1 MSDKLAVIQTKETL
15 EELDKL
21 EAGVNDLIQSFTKL
35 NTAVDQTNT
44 KLNRGTP
51 KETIEGI
58 KDLDGYSKE
67 YLRTLKDMAT
77 IEQKTQQIRL
87 TNAKLTTEQAR
98 TAKELANQQNAEARA
113 KKQALS
119 LQEKQNKILS
129 ESQSYYKRFASEV
142 LDAKNKVKELA
153 VQMRFL
159 EQDFKEG
166 KIGVS
171 DYEKQLSKLSKEFT
185 EAKLKAIGLDSALK
199 DIDRSAGDH
208 QRNVGNYQSALNGMG
223 SGFGGMMSR
232 AGSIAGGIIMA
243 DGARMLGDIAA
254 QSYETIQQLNAVNY
268 AMKEVFQTEEEVGYQ
283 KEFLSSAAE
292 KYGLEIISLTDSYT
306 KFSAA
311 AKNTS
316 LEGEKAKEVFEAFA
330 GAGAKLG
337 LPAQQIE
344 GVYTALEQMV
354 SKGNIQAEELRG
366 QLGERL
372 PGAMKIFADAMG
384 VSTSELDDM
393 LKKGQVVAGD
403 VLPKVAEELKKVY
416 GLDTIDK
423 IDTLAGAQN
432 RLKNQWTE
440 FLDTLSTNKDF
451 INAIADVLEIA
462 KGLLEEFLDL
472 AINGGADGVS
482 IMGELKDVFEAVGDV
497 INALTGNLFEN
508 GKGWNFVHLLTNKVK
523 EGFVIISTVI
533 QLVVKSIEYF
543 ATSIKDAVFGTE
555 EAVKKLEDYGSIID
569 KIRDKLAALNK
580 ENEAILSG
588 DEKALENLKNQK
600 KLENELLEARQKGHK
615 YFIHNNFWRETAA
628 NGKFTGKRANE
639 YIYKDGELV
648 PRSSVKVVDPPKAGN
663 DKAKKKKKTPKGR
676 VKKEKT
682 QEQLD
687 KEAFDK
693 ARKDLDFEHNKLLE
707 KFRRQRVEAQNELTG
722 YDLLVKEIEI
732 DGQVIKEKDT
742 YYTKLLDLAKKYKQE
757 QREIEAQKSKD
768 LFDENESQQDK
779 MRQLNQALLE
789 KSQKEIEYIKLLGQ
803 ETAEYKKQMIM
814 NDKNISYKDKQYFLE
829 LLEYDTTIAVNK
841 REKEKLQLLKEQLEA
856 KRALLQKQGK
866 DLNEDEKVQL
876 AQTDLQITQLDTS
889 IMENEK
895 NKANKMFLRI
905 VEGLEPLK
913 NLVEQNLA
921 DLGLDAV
928 SKQFSDLYSK
938 ILQQGKDF
946 SMSFADYM
954 NMATALISDFAGKAI
969 TSSKE
974 RTIAELDEE
983 LERSKMITDTE
994 LGFIDKRLDALNGL
1008 SELTEEQ
1015 IAERNALED
1024 EAMVIKEQQMQKE
1037 KLIQAQKARAEQ
1049 KAQAQQALM
1058 NGALGATQS
1067 IAQLGVPAG
1076 LVPAGIALAFG
1087 ALQAGLIMSKNPV
1100 PQYFVGTK
1108 NAPQGWA
1115 WTDERGAE
1123 IHTDK
1128 HGNIKDLGSDKGAR
1142 LKYLEQGDR
1151 IYTASETRKILEN
1164 IKTPSLDDALLSHG
1178 VVKNIQVP
1186 MNINTPAI
1194 DYDKL
1199 ASKIGEQQDRVMRK
1213 YDKTSVFELNG
1224 YIYTQ
1229 KGGQI
1234 PVAVSRVKKT
1244 KNIVKIKGNE
1254 RD

>member
-1 MSDKLAVIQTKETL
+1 MSDKLAVIQAEETVKEL
-15 EELDKL
+15 EKL
-21 EAGVNDLIQSFTKL
+21 EKEVSDLIGVFDKL

-67 YLRTLKDMAT
+67 YMRTLKDMAA

-129 ESQSYYKRFASEV
+129 ESQSHYKRFAREV
-142 LDAKNKVKELA
+142 LDAKNKAKDLA
-153 VQMRFL
+153 AQMQLL
-159 EQDFKEG
+159 EHDFKNG
-166 KIGVS
+166 KIGAS
-171 DYEKQLSKLSKEFT
+171 AYEKQLSKLSKEFT
-185 EAKLKAIGLDSALK
+185 EAKLKAVGLDSALK
-199 DIDRSAGDH
+199 KIDKSVGDN

-243 DGARMLGDIAA
+243 DGARMLGDIAT
-254 QSYETIQQLNAVNY
+254 QSYETVQKLNAVNY

-292 KYGLEIISLTDSYT
+292 KYGLELISLTDSYT

-316 LEGEKAKEVFEAFA
+316 LEGEKAMEVFEAFA
-330 GAGAKLG
+330 GAGAKMG
-337 LPAQQIE
+337 LPAEQIE
-344 GVYTALEQMV
+344 GIYTALEQMV

-372 PGAMKIFADAMG
+372 PGAMKIFAKAMG
-384 VSTSELDDM
+384 ITESELDDM
-393 LKKGQVVAGD
+393 LKKGQVVSRE
-403 VLPKVAEELKKVY
+403 VLPKVAEELKNMY
-416 GLDTIDK
+416 GLDTLDRIE
-423 IDTLAGAQN
+423 TLAGAQN

-440 FLDTLSTNKDF
+440 FLSTLATNKDF
-451 INAIADVLEIA
+451 IGAIADVLEIA
-462 KGLLEEFLDL
+462 RGLLEEFLDL
-472 AINGGADGVS
+472 AITGGADGVS
-482 IMGELKDVFEAVGDV
+482 VMGELKDVFEAVGDV
-497 INALTGNLFEN
+497 LNALTGNLFDN
-508 GKGWNFVHLLTNKVK
+508 GKGWDLVNLVVNQVK
-523 EGFVIISTVI
+523 GNLVAISSVI
-533 QLVVKSIEYF
+533 QLVIKGIEYF
-543 ATSIKDAVFGTE
+543 VRSIKDAIFGTE
-555 EAVKKLEDYGSIID
+555 DAIKMLGDFGSIID
-569 KIRDKLAALNK
+569 STKEKLSSLNK
-580 ENEAILSG
+580 ENTAILSG
-588 DEKALENLKNQK
+588 DEKTLQNLKNQK

-648 PRSSVKVVDPPKAGN
+648 PRSSVKVVDPPKAN
-663 DKAKKKKKTPKGR
+663 KEKKKKKAKGR

-707 KFRRQRVEAQNELTG
+707 EFRRQRVEAQNELTG

-757 QREIEAQKSKD
+757 QREIESQKSKD

-789 KSQKEIEYIKLLGQ
+789 KNQKEIEYIKLLGQ

-856 KRALLQKQGK
+856 KRALLQEQGK

-969 TSSKE
+969 TSGKE

-983 LERSKMITDTE
+983 LERSKMITETE

-1024 EAMVIKEQQMQKE
+1024 EAMVIKEQQAQKE

-1142 LKYLEQGDR
+1142 LKFLEQGDR

-1164 IKTPSLDDALLSHG
+1164 IKTPALDDVLLSNG
-1178 VVKNIQVP
+1178 IVKNIQVP

-1199 ASKIGEQQDRVMRK
+1199 ATKIGEQQDRVMRK

-1224 YIYTQ
+1224 FIYTQ

-1234 PVAVSRVKKT
+1234 PVAVSRVKKN
-1244 KNIVKIKGNE
+1244 KNIIKIKGNE

>member
-1 MSDKLAVIQTKETL
+1 MSDKLAVIQAEETVKEL
-15 EELDKL
+15 EKL
-21 EAGVNDLIQSFTKL
+21 EKEVSDLIGVFDKL

-67 YLRTLKDMAT
+67 YMRTLKDMAA

-129 ESQSYYKRFASEV
+129 ESQSHYKRFAREV
-142 LDAKNKVKELA
+142 LDAKNKAKDLA
-153 VQMRFL
+153 AQMQLL
-159 EQDFKEG
+159 EHDFKNG
-166 KIGVS
+166 KIGAS
-171 DYEKQLSKLSKEFT
+171 AYEKQLSKLSKEFT
-185 EAKLKAIGLDSALK
+185 EAKLKAVGLDSALK
-199 DIDRSAGDH
+199 KIDKSVGDN

-243 DGARMLGDIAA
+243 DGARMLGDIAT
-254 QSYETIQQLNAVNY
+254 QSYETVQKLNAVNY

-292 KYGLEIISLTDSYT
+292 KYGLELISLTDSYT

-316 LEGEKAKEVFEAFA
+316 LEGEKAMEVFEAFA
-330 GAGAKLG
+330 GAGAKMG
-337 LPAQQIE
+337 LPAEQIE
-344 GVYTALEQMV
+344 GIYTALEQMV

-372 PGAMKIFADAMG
+372 PGAMKIFAKAMG
-384 VSTSELDDM
+384 ITESELDDM
-393 LKKGQVVAGD
+393 LKKGQVVSRE
-403 VLPKVAEELKKVY
+403 VLPKVAEELKNMY
-416 GLDTIDK
+416 GLDTLDRIE
-423 IDTLAGAQN
+423 TLAGAQN

-440 FLDTLSTNKDF
+440 FLSTLATNKDF
-451 INAIADVLEIA
+451 IGAIADVLEIA
-462 KGLLEEFLDL
+462 RGLLEEFLDL
-472 AINGGADGVS
+472 AITGGADGVS
-482 IMGELKDVFEAVGDV
+482 VMGELKDVFEAVGDV
-497 INALTGNLFEN
+497 LNALTGNLFDN
-508 GKGWNFVHLLTNKVK
+508 GKGWDLVNLVVNQVK
-523 EGFVIISTVI
+523 GNLVAISSVI
-533 QLVVKSIEYF
+533 QLVIKGIEYF
-543 ATSIKDAVFGTE
+543 VRSIKDAIFGTE
-555 EAVKKLEDYGSIID
+555 DAIKMLGDFGSIID
-569 KIRDKLAALNK
+569 STKEKLSSLNK
-580 ENEAILSG
+580 ENTAILSG
-588 DEKALENLKNQK
+588 DEKTLQNLKNQK

-648 PRSSVKVVDPPKAGN
+648 PRSSVKVVDPPKAN
-663 DKAKKKKKTPKGR
+663 KEKKKKKAKGR

-707 KFRRQRVEAQNELTG
+707 EFRRQRVEAQNELTG

-757 QREIEAQKSKD
+757 QREIESQKSKD

-789 KSQKEIEYIKLLGQ
+789 KNQKEIEYIKLLGQ

-856 KRALLQKQGK
+856 KRALLQEQGK

-969 TSSKE
+969 TSGKE

-983 LERSKMITDTE
+983 LERSKMITETE

-1024 EAMVIKEQQMQKE
+1024 EAMVIKEQQAQKE

-1049 KAQAQQALM
+1049 RAQAQQALM

-1142 LKYLEQGDR
+1142 LKFLEQGDR

-1164 IKTPSLDDALLSHG
+1164 IKTPALDDVLLSNG
-1178 VVKNIQVP
+1178 IVKNIQVP

-1199 ASKIGEQQDRVMRK
+1199 ATKIGEQQDRVMRK

-1244 KNIVKIKGNE
+1244 KNIIKIKGNE

>member
-1 MSDKLAVIQTKETL
+1 MSDKLAVIQAEETVKEL
-15 EELDKL
+15 EKL
-21 EAGVNDLIQSFTKL
+21 ETGVTKLIESFSKL

-119 LQEKQNKILS
+119 LQEKQNKVLS
-129 ESQSYYKRFASEV
+129 ESQSHYKRFASEV
-142 LDAKNKVKELA
+142 LDAKNKAKDLA
-153 VQMRFL
+153 AQMQLL
-159 EQDFKEG
+159 EHDFKDG

-171 DYEKQLSKLSKEFT
+171 AYEKELSKLSKEFT
-185 EAKLKAIGLDSALK
+185 EAKLKAVGLDSALK
-199 DIDRSAGDH
+199 KIDKSVGDN

-243 DGARMLGDIAA
+243 DGARMLGDIAT
-254 QSYETIQQLNAVNY
+254 QSYETVQKLNAVNY

-292 KYGLEIISLTDSYT
+292 KYGLELISLTDSYT

-337 LPAQQIE
+337 LPAEQIE

-393 LKKGQVVAGD
+393 LKKGQVVAGE

-416 GLDTIDK
+416 GLDAVDR

-472 AINGGADGVS
+472 AITGGADGVS

-497 INALTGNLFEN
+497 INALTGNLFDN
-508 GKGWNFVHLLTNKVK
+508 GKGWDLVNLVVNQVKTNLVA
-523 EGFVIISTVI
+523 ISTVI
-533 QLVVKSIEYF
+533 KLVIKGIEYF
-543 ATSIKDAVFGTE
+543 VKSIKDAILGTE
-555 EAVKKLEDYGSIID
+555 DAIKMLGDFGSIID
-569 KIRDKLAALNK
+569 STKEKLSSLNK
-580 ENEAILSG
+580 ENAAILSG
-588 DEKALENLKNQK
+588 DEKALRNLKNQK
-600 KLENELLEARQKGHK
+600 ELENKLIEARKKGQK
-615 YFIHNNFWRETAA
+615 YFVHNNFWRETAA
-628 NGKFTGKRANE
+628 NGKFTNKRANE
-639 YIYKDGELV
+639 YTYVDGELV
-648 PRSSVKVVDPPKAGN
+648 PRSSVKVVDPPKAN
-663 DKAKKKKKTPKGR
+663 KEKKKTPKGR

-707 KFRRQRVEAQNELTG
+707 EYRRQRVEAQNELTG

-789 KSQKEIEYIKLLGQ
+789 KNQKEIEYIKLLGQ

-856 KRALLQKQGK
+856 KRALLQEQGK

-895 NKANKMFLRI
+895 NKANKMFMRI

-954 NMATALISDFAGKAI
+954 NTATALISDFAGKAI
-969 TSSKE
+969 SSGKE

-1037 KLIQAQKARAEQ
+1037 KLIQSQKARAEQ
-1049 KAQAQQALM
+1049 RAQAQQALM

-1164 IKTPSLDDALLSHG
+1164 IKTPSLDEALLSHG

-1199 ASKIGEQQDRVMRK
+1199 ATKIGEQQDRVMRK

-1234 PVAVSRVKKT
+1234 PVAVSRVKKN
-1244 KNIVKIKGNE
+1244 KNIIKIKGNE

>member
-1 MSDKLAVIQTKETL
+1 MSDKLAVIQAEETVKEL
-15 EELDKL
+15 EKL
-21 EAGVNDLIQSFTKL
+21 EKEVSDLIGVFDKL

-67 YLRTLKDMAT
+67 YMRTLKDMAT

-87 TNAKLTTEQAR
+87 TNARITTEQVR

-129 ESQSYYKRFASEV
+129 ESQSHYKRFASEV
-142 LDAKNKVKELA
+142 LDAKNKAKDLA
-153 VQMRFL
+153 AQMQFL
-159 EQDFKEG
+159 EQDFKDG

-171 DYEKQLSKLSKEFT
+171 AYEKELSKLSKEFT
-185 EAKLKAIGLDSALK
+185 EAKLKAVGLDSALK
-199 DIDRSAGDH
+199 KIDKSVGDN

-254 QSYETIQQLNAVNY
+254 QSYETVQKLNAVNY

-292 KYGLEIISLTDSYT
+292 KYGLELISLTDSYT

-337 LPAQQIE
+337 LPAEQIE

-416 GLDTIDK
+416 GLDAVDR

-440 FLDTLSTNKDF
+440 FLDTLATNKDF
-451 INAIADVLEIA
+451 INAISDVLEIA

-472 AINGGADGVS
+472 AITGGTDGVS
-482 IMGELKDVFEAVGDV
+482 VMGELKDVFEAVGDV
-497 INALTGNLFEN
+497 INALTGNLFDN
-508 GKGWNFVHLLTNKVK
+508 GKGWDLVNLVVNQVKTNLVA
-523 EGFVIISTVI
+523 ISTVI
-533 QLVVKSIEYF
+533 KLVIKGIEYF
-543 ATSIKDAVFGTE
+543 VKSIKDAILGTE
-555 EAVKKLEDYGSIID
+555 DAIKMLGDFGSIID
-569 KIRDKLAALNK
+569 STKEKLSSLNK
-580 ENEAILSG
+580 ENTAILSG
-588 DEKALENLKNQK
+588 DEKALQNLKNQK
-600 KLENELLEARQKGHK
+600 ELENKLIEARKKGQK
-615 YFIHNNFWRETAA
+615 YFVHNNFWRETAA
-628 NGKFTGKRANE
+628 NGKFTNKRANE
-639 YIYKDGELV
+639 YTYVDGELV
-648 PRSSVKVVDPPKAGN
+648 PRSSVKIVNPPKAG
-663 DKAKKKKKTPKGR
+663 KEQKKKKTPKGR

-707 KFRRQRVEAQNELTG
+707 EYRRQRVQAQNELTG

-732 DGQVIKEKDT
+732 DSLVIKEKDT
-742 YYTKLLDLAKKYKQE
+742 YYTKLIDLAKKYKQE
-757 QREIEAQKSKD
+757 QREIESQKSKD

-789 KSQKEIEYIKLLGQ
+789 KNQKEIEYIKLLGQ

-814 NDKNISYKDKQYFLE
+814 TDKSISYKDKQYFLE
-829 LLEYDTTIAVNK
+829 LLEYDTTIEINK
-841 REKEKLQLLKEQLEA
+841 REKEKLLLLKQQLEA
-856 KRALLQKQGK
+856 KRAILQEQGK

-938 ILQQGKDF
+938 ILEQGKDF

-954 NMATALISDFAGKAI
+954 KTATALISDFAGKAI
-969 TSSKE
+969 SSGKE

-1024 EAMVIKEQQMQKE
+1024 EAMVIKEQQAQKE
-1037 KLIQAQKARAEQ
+1037 KMIQAQKARAEQ
-1049 KAQAQQALM
+1049 RAQAQQALM

-1142 LKYLEQGDR
+1142 LKFLEQGDR

-1164 IKTPSLDDALLSHG
+1164 IKTPALDEVLLSNG
-1178 VVKNIQVP
+1178 IVKNIQVP
-1186 MNINTPAI
+1186 MNVNTPAI

-1199 ASKIGEQQDRVMRK
+1199 ATKIGEQQDRVMRK

-1224 YIYTQ
+1224 FIYTQ

-1234 PVAVSRVKKT
+1234 PVVVSRVKKT

>member
-35 NTAVDQTNT
+35 NTAVDQTNA

-67 YLRTLKDMAT
+67 YMRTLKDMVT

-87 TNAKLTTEQAR
+87 TNARITTEQAR

-113 KKQALS
+113 KKQVLS
-119 LQEKQNKILS
+119 LQEKQKKIMS
-129 ESQSYYKRFASEV
+129 ESIDPYKRFTKQV
-142 LDAKNKVKELA
+142 LDAKNKAKDLAALMEL
-153 VQMRFL
+153 L
-159 EQDFKEG
+159 EQDFKNG

-171 DYEKQLSKLSKEFT
+171 AYEKQLSKLSKEFT
-185 EAKLKAIGLDSALK
+185 EAKLKAVGLDSALK
-199 DIDRSAGDH
+199 KIDKSVGDN

-232 AGSIAGGIIMA
+232 AGSIAGGILMA
-243 DGARMLGDIAA
+243 DGARMLGDIAT
-254 QSYETIQQLNAVNY
+254 QSYETVQKLNAVNY

-292 KYGLEIISLTDSYT
+292 KYGLELISLTDSYT

-337 LPAQQIE
+337 LPAEQIE

-472 AINGGADGVS
+472 AVTGGADGVS
-482 IMGELKDVFEAVGDV
+482 VMGELKDVFEAVGDV
-497 INALTGNLFEN
+497 LNALTGNLFDN
-508 GKGWNFVHLLTNKVK
+508 GKGWDLVNLVVNQVKTNLVA
-523 EGFVIISTVI
+523 ISTVI
-533 QLVVKSIEYF
+533 KLVIKGIEYF
-543 ATSIKDAVFGTE
+543 VKSIKDAIFGTE
-555 EAVKKLEDYGSIID
+555 DAIKMLGDFGSIID
-569 KIRDKLAALNK
+569 STKEKLSSLNK
-580 ENEAILSG
+580 ENAAILSG

-600 KLENELLEARQKGHK
+600 ELENKLIEARKKGQK
-615 YFIHNNFWRETAA
+615 YFVHNNFWRETAA

-639 YIYKDGELV
+639 YTYVDGELV
-648 PRSSVKVVDPPKAGN
+648 PRNSVKVVAPPKAG
-663 DKAKKKKKTPKGR
+663 KEQKKKKTPKGR

-707 KFRRQRVEAQNELTG
+707 EFRRQRVEAQNELTG

-757 QREIEAQKSKD
+757 QREIESQKSKD

-789 KSQKEIEYIKLLGQ
+789 KNQKEIEYIKLLGQ

-856 KRALLQKQGK
+856 KRAILQEQGK

-876 AQTDLQITQLDTS
+876 AQTDLQIIQLDTS

-969 TSSKE
+969 SSGKE

-1037 KLIQAQKARAEQ
+1037 KLIQSQKARAEQ
-1049 KAQAQQALM
+1049 RAQAQQALM

-1076 LVPAGIALAFG
+1076 LIPAGIALAFG

-1142 LKYLEQGDR
+1142 LKFLEQGDR

-1164 IKTPSLDDALLSHG
+1164 IKTPALDEVLLSNG

-1199 ASKIGEQQDRVMRK
+1199 ATKIGEQQDRVMRK

-1234 PVAVSRVKKT
+1234 PVAVSRVKKN
-1244 KNIVKIKGNE
+1244 KNIIKIKGNE

>member
-21 EAGVNDLIQSFTKL
+21 EAGVTKLIESFGKL
-35 NTAVDQTNT
+35 NTAVDQTNA

-67 YLRTLKDMAT
+67 YMRTLKDMAT

-87 TNAKLTTEQAR
+87 TNARITTEQAR

-119 LQEKQNKILS
+119 LQEKQKKILS
-129 ESQSYYKRFASEV
+129 ESIDPYKKFTKQV
-142 LDAKNKVKELA
+142 LDAKNKAKDLAALMEL
-153 VQMRFL
+153 L
-159 EQDFKEG
+159 EQDFKNG

-171 DYEKQLSKLSKEFT
+171 AYEKELSKLSKEFT
-185 EAKLKAIGLDSALK
+185 EAKLKAVGLDSALK
-199 DIDRSAGDH
+199 KIDKSVGDN

-243 DGARMLGDIAA
+243 DGARMLGDIAT
-254 QSYETIQQLNAVNY
+254 QSYETIQQLNSVNY

-292 KYGLEIISLTDSYT
+292 KYGLELISLTDSYT

-337 LPAQQIE
+337 LPAEQIE

-416 GLDTIDK
+416 GLDAVDR

-451 INAIADVLEIA
+451 INAISDVLEIA

-472 AINGGADGVS
+472 AITGGADGVS

-497 INALTGNLFEN
+497 LNALTGNLFDN
-508 GKGWNFVHLLTNKVK
+508 GKGWDLVNLVVNQVK
-523 EGFVIISTVI
+523 GNLVAISTVI
-533 QLVVKSIEYF
+533 KLVIKGIEYF
-543 ATSIKDAVFGTE
+543 VKSIKDAIFGTE
-555 EAVKKLEDYGSIID
+555 DAIKMLGDFGSIID
-569 KIRDKLAALNK
+569 STKEKLSSLHK
-580 ENEAILSG
+580 ENTAILSG
-588 DEKALENLKNQK
+588 DEKALQNLKNQK
-600 KLENELLEARQKGHK
+600 KLENELIEARQKGHK

-648 PRSSVKVVDPPKAGN
+648 PRSSVKVVDPPKAG
-663 DKAKKKKKTPKGR
+663 KEQKKKKTPKGR

-707 KFRRQRVEAQNELTG
+707 EFRRQRVEAQNELTG

-757 QREIEAQKSKD
+757 QREIESQKSKD

-789 KSQKEIEYIKLLGQ
+789 KNQKEIEYIKLLGQ

-841 REKEKLQLLKEQLEA
+841 REKEKLQLLKEHLEA
-856 KRALLQKQGK
+856 KRALLQEQGK

-954 NMATALISDFAGKAI
+954 NTATALISDFAGKAI
-969 TSSKE
+969 TSGKE

-983 LERSKMITDTE
+983 LERSKMITETE

-1024 EAMVIKEQQMQKE
+1024 EAMVIKEQQAQKE
-1037 KLIQAQKARAEQ
+1037 KMIQAQKARAEQ

-1142 LKYLEQGDR
+1142 LKFLEQGDR

-1164 IKTPSLDDALLSHG
+1164 IKTPALDEVLLSNG
-1178 VVKNIQVP
+1178 IVKNIQVP

-1199 ASKIGEQQDRVMRK
+1199 ATKIGEQQDRVMRK

-1224 YIYTQ
+1224 FIYTQ

>member
-1 MSDKLAVIQTKETL
+1 MSDKLAVIQAEETVK
-15 EELDKL
+15 ELDKL

-67 YLRTLKDMAT
+67 YMRTLKDMAT

-87 TNAKLTTEQAR
+87 TNARITTEQVRA
-98 TAKELANQQNAEARA
+98 AKELANQQNAEARA

-129 ESQSYYKRFASEV
+129 ESQSHYKRFAREV
-142 LDAKNKVKELA
+142 LDAKNKAKDLA
-153 VQMRFL
+153 AQMQLL
-159 EQDFKEG
+159 EHDFKDG

-171 DYEKQLSKLSKEFT
+171 AYEKELSKLSKEFT
-185 EAKLKAIGLDSALK
+185 EAKLKAVGLDSALK
-199 DIDRSAGDH
+199 KIDKSVGDN

-243 DGARMLGDIAA
+243 DGARMLGDIAT
-254 QSYETIQQLNAVNY
+254 QSYETIQKLNAVNY

-292 KYGLEIISLTDSYT
+292 KYGLELISLTDSYT

-337 LPAQQIE
+337 LPAEQIE

-472 AINGGADGVS
+472 AVTGGADGVS
-482 IMGELKDVFEAVGDV
+482 VMGELKDVFEAVGDV
-497 INALTGNLFEN
+497 INALTGNLFDN
-508 GKGWNFVHLLTNKVK
+508 GKGWNLVNLVVNQVK
-523 EGFVIISTVI
+523 GNLVAISTI
-533 QLVVKSIEYF
+533 IKLVVKGIEYF
-543 ATSIKDAVFGTE
+543 VKSIKDAILGTE
-555 EAVKKLEDYGSIID
+555 DAIKMLGDFGSIIGST
-569 KIRDKLAALNK
+569 KEKLSSLNK
-580 ENEAILSG
+580 ENAAILSG
-588 DEKALENLKNQK
+588 DEKALQNLKNQK
-600 KLENELLEARQKGHK
+600 ELENKLIEARKKGQR
-615 YFIHNNFWRETAA
+615 YFVHNNIWRDADALGMST
-628 NGKFTGKRANE
+628 NKRANE
-639 YIYKDGELV
+639 YAYINGELV
-648 PRSSVKVVDPPKAGN
+648 PRSSVKIVEPPKAG
-663 DKAKKKKKTPKGR
+663 KEQKKKKTPKGR

-707 KFRRQRVEAQNELTG
+707 EFRRQRVEAQNELTG

-789 KSQKEIEYIKLLGQ
+789 KNQKEIEYIKLLGQ

-856 KRALLQKQGK
+856 KRALLQEQGK

-954 NMATALISDFAGKAI
+954 NTATALISDFAGKAI
-969 TSSKE
+969 TSGKE

-1037 KLIQAQKARAEQ
+1037 KLIQSQKARAEQ
-1049 KAQAQQALM
+1049 RAQAQQALM

-1108 NAPQGWA
+1108 NAPRGWA

-1164 IKTPSLDDALLSHG
+1164 IKTPALDDVLLSNG
-1178 VVKNIQVP
+1178 IVKNIQVP

>member
-1 MSDKLAVIQTKETL
+1 MSDELAILQKDVNVEALKAIGDEVSKLV
-15 EELDKL
+15 
-21 EAGVNDLIQSFTKL
+21 GSFNKL
-35 NTAVDQTNT
+35 NTAVDQTNA

-51 KETIEGI
+51 KETLSGI

-67 YLRTLKDMAT
+67 YMRTLKELTT

-87 TNAKLTTEQAR
+87 TNAKITTEQAR

-113 KKQALS
+113 KKQMLS
-119 LQEKQNKILS
+119 LQEKQNKAMS
-129 ESQSYYKRFASEV
+129 EIIDPYKKFTKEV
-142 LDAKNKVKELA
+142 LDAKHKTKQLA
-153 VQMRFL
+153 VLMRFL
-159 EQDFKEG
+159 EEDFKNG

-171 DYEKQLSKLSKEFT
+171 AYEKQLSKLSKEFT

-199 DIDRSAGDH
+199 DIDKSVGDN

-243 DGARMLGDIAA
+243 DGARMLGDIAT
-254 QSYETIQQLNAVNY
+254 QSYETVQKLNAVNY

-292 KYGLEIISLTDSYT
+292 KYGLELISLTDSYT

-337 LPAQQIE
+337 LPAEQIE

-416 GLDTIDK
+416 GLDAVDR

-440 FLDTLSTNKDF
+440 FLDTLATNKDF
-451 INAIADVLEIA
+451 INAISDVLEIA

-472 AINGGADGVS
+472 AITGGTDGVS
-482 IMGELKDVFEAVGDV
+482 VMGELKDVFEAVGDV
-497 INALTGNLFEN
+497 LNALTGNLFDN
-508 GKGWNFVHLLTNKVK
+508 GKGWDLVNLVVNQVKTNLVA
-523 EGFVIISTVI
+523 ISTVI
-533 QLVVKSIEYF
+533 KLVIKGIEYF
-543 ATSIKDAVFGTE
+543 VKSIKDAIFGTE
-555 EAVKKLEDYGSIID
+555 DAIKMLGDFGSIID
-569 KIRDKLAALNK
+569 STKEKLSSLNK
-580 ENEAILSG
+580 ENAAILSG
-588 DEKALENLKNQK
+588 DEKALQNLKNQK
-600 KLENELLEARQKGHK
+600 ELENKLIEARKKGQK
-615 YFIHNNFWRETAA
+615 YFVHNNFWRETAA
-628 NGKFTGKRANE
+628 NGKFTNKRANE
-639 YIYKDGELV
+639 YTYVDGELV
-648 PRSSVKVVDPPKAGN
+648 PRSSVKVVAPPKAGDN
-663 DKAKKKKKTPKGR
+663 KAKKKTPKGR

-707 KFRRQRVEAQNELTG
+707 EYRRQRVEAQNELTG

-732 DGQVIKEKDT
+732 DGLVIKEKDT

-789 KSQKEIEYIKLLGQ
+789 KNQKEIEYIKLLGQ

-829 LLEYDTTIAVNK
+829 LLEYDITIAVNK

-856 KRALLQKQGK
+856 KRALLQEQGK

-969 TSSKE
+969 TSGKE

-1037 KLIQAQKARAEQ
+1037 KLIQVQKARAEQ
-1049 KAQAQQALM
+1049 RAQAQQALM

-1067 IAQLGVPAG
+1067 IAQLGVPFG

-1142 LKYLEQGDR
+1142 LKFLEQGDR

-1164 IKTPSLDDALLSHG
+1164 IKTPALDDVLLSNSI
-1178 VVKNIQVP
+1178 VKNIQVP

-1199 ASKIGEQQDRVMRK
+1199 ATKIGEQQDRVMRK

-1224 YIYTQ
+1224 FIYTQ

>member
-1 MSDKLAVIQTKETL
+1 MSDKLAVIQAEETVK
-15 EELDKL
+15 ELDKL
-21 EAGVNDLIQSFTKL
+21 EAGVTKLIESFSKL

-67 YLRTLKDMAT
+67 YMRTLKDMAT

-87 TNAKLTTEQAR
+87 TNARITTEQVRA
-98 TAKELANQQNAEARA
+98 AKELANQQNAEARA

-142 LDAKNKVKELA
+142 LDAKNKAKDLA

-171 DYEKQLSKLSKEFT
+171 DYEKTLSKLSKEFT

-199 DIDRSAGDH
+199 DIDRSVGDN
-208 QRNVGNYQSALNGMG
+208 QRNVGNYQSALEGVG
-223 SGFGGMMSR
+223 GGFGGMMSR

-243 DGARMLGDIAA
+243 DGVEMLGEIAN

-292 KYGLEIISLTDSYT
+292 KYGLELISLTDSYT

-337 LPAQQIE
+337 LPAEQIE

-416 GLDTIDK
+416 GLDAVDR

-462 KGLLEEFLDL
+462 RGLLEEFLDL
-472 AINGGADGVS
+472 AITGGADGVS
-482 IMGELKDVFEAVGDV
+482 VMGELKDVFEAVGDV
-497 INALTGNLFEN
+497 INALTGNLFDN
-508 GKGWNFVHLLTNKVK
+508 GKGWDLVNLVVNQVKTNLVA
-523 EGFVIISTVI
+523 ISTVI
-533 QLVVKSIEYF
+533 KLVIKGIEYF
-543 ATSIKDAVFGTE
+543 VKSIKDAIFGTE
-555 EAVKKLEDYGSIID
+555 DAIKMLGDFGSIID
-569 KIRDKLAALNK
+569 SAKEKLSSLHK
-580 ENEAILSG
+580 ENAAILSG
-588 DEKALENLKNQK
+588 DEKALQNLKNQK
-600 KLENELLEARQKGHK
+600 ELENKLIEARKKGQK
-615 YFIHNNFWRETAA
+615 YFVHNNFWRETAV
-628 NGKFTGKRANE
+628 NGKFTNKRANE
-639 YIYKDGELV
+639 YTYVDGELV
-648 PRSSVKVVDPPKAGN
+648 PRSSVKVVEPPKAN
-663 DKAKKKKKTPKGR
+663 KEKKKKKAKGR

-687 KEAFDK
+687 KKAFDK
-693 ARKDLDFEHNKLLE
+693 ARKDLDFEHNELLE
-707 KFRRQRVEAQNELTG
+707 EYRRQRVQAQNELTG

-732 DGQVIKEKDT
+732 DGLVIKEKDT

-757 QREIEAQKSKD
+757 QREIESQKSKD

-789 KSQKEIEYIKLLGQ
+789 KNQKEIEYIKLLGQ

-969 TSSKE
+969 SSGKE

-983 LERSKMITDTE
+983 LERSKMITETE

-1024 EAMVIKEQQMQKE
+1024 EAMVIKEQQAQKE
-1037 KLIQAQKARAEQ
+1037 KMIQAQKARAEQ
-1049 KAQAQQALM
+1049 RAQAQQALM

-1076 LVPAGIALAFG
+1076 LIPAGIALAFG

-1142 LKYLEQGDR
+1142 LKFLEQGDR

-1164 IKTPSLDDALLSHG
+1164 IKTPALDEVLLSNG
-1178 VVKNIQVP
+1178 IVKNIQVP

-1199 ASKIGEQQDRVMRK
+1199 ATKIGEQQDRVMRK

>member
-1 MSDKLAVIQTKETL
+1 MSDKLAVIQSQETL
-15 EELDKL
+15 EELGKL
-21 EAGVNDLIQSFTKL
+21 ETGVTKLIESFGKL

-67 YLRTLKDMAT
+67 YMRTLKDMAT

-87 TNAKLTTEQAR
+87 TNARITTEQVRA
-98 TAKELANQQNAEARA
+98 AKELANQQNAEARA

-119 LQEKQNKILS
+119 LQEKQNKVLS
-129 ESQSYYKRFASEV
+129 ESQSHYKRFAREV
-142 LDAKNKVKELA
+142 LDAKNKAKDLA
-153 VQMRFL
+153 AQMQLL
-159 EQDFKEG
+159 EHDFKNG
-166 KIGVS
+166 KIGAS
-171 DYEKQLSKLSKEFT
+171 AYEKELSKLSKEFT
-185 EAKLKAIGLDSALK
+185 EAKLKAVGLDSALK
-199 DIDRSAGDH
+199 KIDKSVGDN

-243 DGARMLGDIAA
+243 DGARMLGDIAT
-254 QSYETIQQLNAVNY
+254 QSYETVQKLNAVNY

-292 KYGLEIISLTDSYT
+292 KYGLELISLTDSYT

-316 LEGEKAKEVFEAFA
+316 LEGEKAMEVFEAFA
-330 GAGAKLG
+330 GAGAKMG
-337 LPAQQIE
+337 LPAEQIE
-344 GVYTALEQMV
+344 GIYTALEQMV

-372 PGAMKIFADAMG
+372 PGAMKIFAKAMG
-384 VSTSELDDM
+384 ITESELDDM
-393 LKKGQVVAGD
+393 LKKGQVVSRE
-403 VLPKVAEELKKVY
+403 VLPKVAEELKNMY
-416 GLDTIDK
+416 GLDTLDRIE
-423 IDTLAGAQN
+423 TLAGAQN

-440 FLDTLSTNKDF
+440 FLSTLATNKDF
-451 INAIADVLEIA
+451 IGAIADVLEIA
-462 KGLLEEFLDL
+462 RGLLEEFLDL

-482 IMGELKDVFEAVGDV
+482 VMGELKDVFEAVGDV
-497 INALTGNLFEN
+497 LNALTGNLFDN
-508 GKGWNFVHLLTNKVK
+508 GKGWDLVNLVVNQVK
-523 EGFVIISTVI
+523 GNLVAISTVI
-533 QLVVKSIEYF
+533 KLVIKGIEYF
-543 ATSIKDAVFGTE
+543 VKSIKDAIFGTE
-555 EAVKKLEDYGSIID
+555 DAIKMLGDFGSIID
-569 KIRDKLAALNK
+569 STKEKLSSLNK
-580 ENEAILSG
+580 ENAAILSG
-588 DEKALENLKNQK
+588 DEKTLQNLKNQK

-648 PRSSVKVVDPPKAGN
+648 PRSSVKVVDPPKAG
-663 DKAKKKKKTPKGR
+663 KEQKKKKTPKGR

-693 ARKDLDFEHNKLLE
+693 ARKDLDFEHNELLE

-732 DGQVIKEKDT
+732 DGLVIKEKDT

-789 KSQKEIEYIKLLGQ
+789 KNQKEIEYIKLLGQ

-856 KRALLQKQGK
+856 KRALLQEQGK

-969 TSSKE
+969 TSGKE

-983 LERSKMITDTE
+983 LERSKMITETE

-1037 KLIQAQKARAEQ
+1037 KMIQSQKARAEQ
-1049 KAQAQQALM
+1049 RAQAQQALM

-1076 LVPAGIALAFG
+1076 LIPAGIALAFG

-1142 LKYLEQGDR
+1142 LKFLEQGDR

-1164 IKTPSLDDALLSHG
+1164 IKTPALDDVLLSNG
-1178 VVKNIQVP
+1178 IVKNIQVP

-1199 ASKIGEQQDRVMRK
+1199 ATKIGEQQDRVMRK
-1213 YDKTSVFELNG
+1213 YDKTSVFDLNG
-1224 YIYTQ
+1224 FIYT
-1229 KGGQI
+1229 
-1234 PVAVSRVKKT
+1234 
-1244 KNIVKIKGNE
+1244 
-1254 RD
+1254 

>member
-1 MSDKLAVIQTKETL
+1 MSDKLAVIQTQETL
-15 EELDKL
+15 EELGKL
-21 EAGVNDLIQSFTKL
+21 ETGVTKLIESFTKL

-67 YLRTLKDMAT
+67 YMRTLKDMAT

-87 TNAKLTTEQAR
+87 TNARITTEQVRA
-98 TAKELANQQNAEARA
+98 AKELANQQNAEARA
-113 KKQALS
+113 KKQVLS
-119 LQEKQNKILS
+119 LQEKQKKILS
-129 ESQSYYKRFASEV
+129 ESIDPYKKFTKQV
-142 LDAKNKVKELA
+142 LDAKNKAKDLAALMEL
-153 VQMRFL
+153 L
-159 EQDFKEG
+159 EQDFKNG

-171 DYEKQLSKLSKEFT
+171 AYEKQLSKLSKEFT

-199 DIDRSAGDH
+199 KIDKSVGDN

-232 AGSIAGGIIMA
+232 AGSIAGGILMA

-254 QSYETIQQLNAVNY
+254 QSYETVQKLNAVNY

-292 KYGLEIISLTDSYT
+292 KYGLELISLTDSYT

-337 LPAQQIE
+337 LPAEQIE

-451 INAIADVLEIA
+451 INAISDVLEIA

-472 AINGGADGVS
+472 AITGGTDGVS
-482 IMGELKDVFEAVGDV
+482 VMGELKDVFEAVGDV
-497 INALTGNLFEN
+497 INALTGNLFDN
-508 GKGWNFVHLLTNKVK
+508 GKGWDLVNLVVNQVKTNLVA
-523 EGFVIISTVI
+523 ISTVI
-533 QLVVKSIEYF
+533 KLVIKGIEYF
-543 ATSIKDAVFGTE
+543 VKSIKDAIFGTE
-555 EAVKKLEDYGSIID
+555 DAIKMLGDLGSIID
-569 KIRDKLAALNK
+569 STKEKLSSLNK
-580 ENEAILSG
+580 ENTAILSG
-588 DEKALENLKNQK
+588 DEKTLQNLKNQK
-600 KLENELLEARQKGHK
+600 ELENKLIEARKKGQK
-615 YFIHNNFWRETAA
+615 YFVHNNFWRETAA
-628 NGKFTGKRANE
+628 NGKFTNKRANE
-639 YIYKDGELV
+639 YTYVDGELV
-648 PRSSVKVVDPPKAGN
+648 PRSSVKIVEPPKAG
-663 DKAKKKKKTPKGR
+663 KEQKKKKTPKGR

-693 ARKDLDFEHNKLLE
+693 ARKDLDFEHNELLE
-707 KFRRQRVEAQNELTG
+707 KFRRQRVEAQNELIG

-789 KSQKEIEYIKLLGQ
+789 KNQKEIEYIKLLGQ

-954 NMATALISDFAGKAI
+954 NTATALISDFAGKAI
-969 TSSKE
+969 TSGKE

-983 LERSKMITDTE
+983 LERSKMITETE

-1037 KLIQAQKARAEQ
+1037 KLIQSQKARAEQ
-1049 KAQAQQALM
+1049 RAQAQQALM

-1164 IKTPSLDDALLSHG
+1164 IKTPALDEVLLSNG
-1178 VVKNIQVP
+1178 IVKNIQVP

-1234 PVAVSRVKKT
+1234 PVAVSRVKKN
-1244 KNIVKIKGNE
+1244 KNIIKIKGNE

>member
-119 LQEKQNKILS
+119 LQEKQNKVLS
-129 ESQSYYKRFASEV
+129 ESQSHYKRFAREV
-142 LDAKNKVKELA
+142 LDAKNKAKDLA
-153 VQMRFL
+153 AQMQLL
-159 EQDFKEG
+159 EHDFKNG
-166 KIGVS
+166 KISAS
-171 DYEKQLSKLSKEFT
+171 DYEKTLSKLSKEFT
-185 EAKLKAIGLDSALK
+185 EAKLKAVGLDSALK
-199 DIDRSAGDH
+199 KIDKSVGDN

-254 QSYETIQQLNAVNY
+254 QSYETVQKLNAVNY

-292 KYGLEIISLTDSYT
+292 KYGLELISLTDSYT

-337 LPAQQIE
+337 LPAEQIE

-472 AINGGADGVS
+472 AVTGGADGVS
-482 IMGELKDVFEAVGDV
+482 VMGELKDVFEAVGDV
-497 INALTGNLFEN
+497 INALTGNLFDN
-508 GKGWNFVHLLTNKVK
+508 GKGWDLVNLVVNQVKTNLVA
-523 EGFVIISTVI
+523 ISTVI
-533 QLVVKSIEYF
+533 KLVIKGIEYF
-543 ATSIKDAVFGTE
+543 VKSIKDAIFGTE
-555 EAVKKLEDYGSIID
+555 DAIKMLGDFGSIID
-569 KIRDKLAALNK
+569 STKEKLSSLNK
-580 ENEAILSG
+580 ENAAILSG

-600 KLENELLEARQKGHK
+600 ELENKLIEARKKGQK
-615 YFIHNNFWRETAA
+615 YFVHNNYWRETAA

-648 PRSSVKVVDPPKAGN
+648 PRSSVKIVDPPKAG
-663 DKAKKKKKTPKGR
+663 KEQKKKKTPKGR

-693 ARKDLDFEHNKLLE
+693 ARKDLDFEHNELLE
-707 KFRRQRVEAQNELTG
+707 KFRRLRVEAQNELTG

-757 QREIEAQKSKD
+757 QREIESQKSKD

-789 KSQKEIEYIKLLGQ
+789 KNQKEIEYIKLLGQ

-856 KRALLQKQGK
+856 KRALLQEQGK

-969 TSSKE
+969 SSGKE

-983 LERSKMITDTE
+983 LERSKMITETE

-1037 KLIQAQKARAEQ
+1037 KLIQSQKARAEQ
-1049 KAQAQQALM
+1049 RAQAQQALM

-1142 LKYLEQGDR
+1142 LKFLEQGDR

-1164 IKTPSLDDALLSHG
+1164 IKTPALDEVLLSNG
-1178 VVKNIQVP
+1178 IVKNIQVP

-1234 PVAVSRVKKT
+1234 PVAVSRVKKN
-1244 KNIVKIKGNE
+1244 KNIIKIKGNE

>member
-21 EAGVNDLIQSFTKL
+21 EAGVNDLTQSFTKL

-119 LQEKQNKILS
+119 LQEKQNKVLS
-129 ESQSYYKRFASEV
+129 ESQSHYKRFAREV
-142 LDAKNKVKELA
+142 LDAKNKAKDLA
-153 VQMRFL
+153 AQMQLL
-159 EQDFKEG
+159 EHDFKNG
-166 KIGVS
+166 KISAS
-171 DYEKQLSKLSKEFT
+171 DYEKTLSKLSKEFT
-185 EAKLKAIGLDSALK
+185 EAKLKAVGLDSALK
-199 DIDRSAGDH
+199 KIDKSVGDN

-254 QSYETIQQLNAVNY
+254 QSYETVQKLNAVNY

-292 KYGLEIISLTDSYT
+292 KYGLELISLTDSYT

-337 LPAQQIE
+337 LPAEQIE

-403 VLPKVAEELKKVY
+403 VLLKVAEELKKVY

-472 AINGGADGVS
+472 AVTGGADGVS
-482 IMGELKDVFEAVGDV
+482 VMGELKDVFEAVGDV
-497 INALTGNLFEN
+497 INALTGNLFDN
-508 GKGWNFVHLLTNKVK
+508 GKGWDLVNLVVNQVKTNLVA
-523 EGFVIISTVI
+523 ISTVI
-533 QLVVKSIEYF
+533 KLVIKGIEYF
-543 ATSIKDAVFGTE
+543 VKSIKDAIFGTE
-555 EAVKKLEDYGSIID
+555 DAIKMLGDFGSIID
-569 KIRDKLAALNK
+569 STKEKLSSLNK
-580 ENEAILSG
+580 ENAAILSG

-600 KLENELLEARQKGHK
+600 ELENKLIEARKKGQK
-615 YFIHNNFWRETAA
+615 YFVHNNYWRETAA

-648 PRSSVKVVDPPKAGN
+648 PRSSVKIVDPPKAG
-663 DKAKKKKKTPKGR
+663 KEQKKKKTPKGR

-693 ARKDLDFEHNKLLE
+693 ARKDLDFEHNELLE
-707 KFRRQRVEAQNELTG
+707 KFRRLRVEAQNELTG

-757 QREIEAQKSKD
+757 QREIESQKSKD

-789 KSQKEIEYIKLLGQ
+789 KNQKEIEYIKLLGQ

-856 KRALLQKQGK
+856 KRALLQEQGK

-969 TSSKE
+969 SSGKE

-983 LERSKMITDTE
+983 LERSKMITETE

-1037 KLIQAQKARAEQ
+1037 KLIQSQKARAEQ
-1049 KAQAQQALM
+1049 RAQAQQALM

-1142 LKYLEQGDR
+1142 LKFLEQGDR

-1164 IKTPSLDDALLSHG
+1164 IKTPALDEVLLSNG
-1178 VVKNIQVP
+1178 IVKNIQVP
-1186 MNINTPAI
+1186 MNINTPTI

-1199 ASKIGEQQDRVMRK
+1199 ATKIGEQQDRVMRK

-1234 PVAVSRVKKT
+1234 PVAVSRVKKN
-1244 KNIVKIKGNE
+1244 KNTIKIKGNE

>member
-35 NTAVDQTNT
+35 NTAVDQTNA

-67 YLRTLKDMAT
+67 YMRTLKDMAT

-87 TNAKLTTEQAR
+87 TNARITTEQVRA
-98 TAKELANQQNAEARA
+98 AKELANQQNAEARA
-113 KKQALS
+113 KKQVLS
-119 LQEKQNKILS
+119 LQEKQKKILS
-129 ESQSYYKRFASEV
+129 ESIDPYKKFTKQV
-142 LDAKNKVKELA
+142 LDAKNKAKDLAALMEL
-153 VQMRFL
+153 L
-159 EQDFKEG
+159 EQDFKNG

-171 DYEKQLSKLSKEFT
+171 AYEKELSKLSKEFT
-185 EAKLKAIGLDSALK
+185 EAKLKAVGLDSALK
-199 DIDRSAGDH
+199 KIDKSVGDN

-232 AGSIAGGIIMA
+232 AGSIAGGILMA

-254 QSYETIQQLNAVNY
+254 QSYETVQKLNAVNY

-292 KYGLEIISLTDSYT
+292 KYGLELISLTDSYT

-337 LPAQQIE
+337 LPAEQIE

-416 GLDTIDK
+416 GLDAVDR

-440 FLDTLSTNKDF
+440 FLDTLATNKDF

-472 AINGGADGVS
+472 AITGGADGVS
-482 IMGELKDVFEAVGDV
+482 VMGELKDVFEAVGDV
-497 INALTGNLFEN
+497 INALTGNLFDN
-508 GKGWNFVHLLTNKVK
+508 GKGWNLVNLVVNQVK
-523 EGFVIISTVI
+523 GNLVAISTI
-533 QLVVKSIEYF
+533 IKLVVKGIEYF
-543 ATSIKDAVFGTE
+543 VKSIKDAIFGTE
-555 EAVKKLEDYGSIID
+555 DAIKMLGDFGSIID
-569 KIRDKLAALNK
+569 TTKEKLSSLNK
-580 ENEAILSG
+580 ENAAILSG
-588 DEKALENLKNQK
+588 DEKALQNLKNQK
-600 KLENELLEARQKGHK
+600 DLENKLIEARKKGQK
-615 YFIHNNFWRETAA
+615 YFVHNNFWRETAA

-648 PRSSVKVVDPPKAGN
+648 PRSSVKVVDPPKTG
-663 DKAKKKKKTPKGR
+663 KEQKKKKTPKGR

-732 DGQVIKEKDT
+732 DGLVIKEKDT

-789 KSQKEIEYIKLLGQ
+789 KNQKEIEYIKLLGQ

-856 KRALLQKQGK
+856 KRALLQEQGK

-969 TSSKE
+969 SSGKE

-983 LERSKMITDTE
+983 LERSKMITETE

-1037 KLIQAQKARAEQ
+1037 KLIQSQKARAEQ
-1049 KAQAQQALM
+1049 RAQAQQALM

-1076 LVPAGIALAFG
+1076 LIPAGIALAFG

-1128 HGNIKDLGSDKGAR
+1128 HGNIKDLGSNKGAR

-1164 IKTPSLDDALLSHG
+1164 IKTPALDEILLSNG
-1178 VVKNIQVP
+1178 IVKNIQVP

-1199 ASKIGEQQDRVMRK
+1199 ATKIGEQQDRVMRK

-1224 YIYTQ
+1224 FIYTQ

>member
-1 MSDKLAVIQTKETL
+1 MSDELAILQKDVNVEALKAIGDEVSKLV
-15 EELDKL
+15 
-21 EAGVNDLIQSFTKL
+21 GSFNKL
-35 NTAVDQTNT
+35 NTAVDQTNA

-51 KETIEGI
+51 KETLSGI

-67 YLRTLKDMAT
+67 YMRTLKELTT

-87 TNAKLTTEQAR
+87 TNARITTEQAR

-113 KKQALS
+113 KKQVLS
-119 LQEKQNKILS
+119 LQEKQKKILS
-129 ESQSYYKRFASEV
+129 ESIDPYKKFTKQV
-142 LDAKNKVKELA
+142 LDAKNKAKDLAALMEL
-153 VQMRFL
+153 L
-159 EQDFKEG
+159 EQDFKNG

-171 DYEKQLSKLSKEFT
+171 AYEKELSKLSKEFT
-185 EAKLKAIGLDSALK
+185 EAKLKAVGLDSALK
-199 DIDRSAGDH
+199 KIDKSVGDN

-243 DGARMLGDIAA
+243 DGARLLGDIAT
-254 QSYETIQQLNAVNY
+254 QSYETVQKLNAVNY

-292 KYGLEIISLTDSYT
+292 KYGLELISLTDSYT

-337 LPAQQIE
+337 LPAEQIE

-416 GLDTIDK
+416 GLDAVDR

-440 FLDTLSTNKDF
+440 FLDTLATNKDF
-451 INAIADVLEIA
+451 INAISDVLEIA

-472 AINGGADGVS
+472 AITGGTDGVS
-482 IMGELKDVFEAVGDV
+482 VMGELKDVFEAVGDV
-497 INALTGNLFEN
+497 LNALTGNLFDN
-508 GKGWNFVHLLTNKVK
+508 GKGWDLVNLVVNQVKTNLVA
-523 EGFVIISTVI
+523 ISTVI
-533 QLVVKSIEYF
+533 KLVIKGIEYF
-543 ATSIKDAVFGTE
+543 VKSIKDAIFGTE
-555 EAVKKLEDYGSIID
+555 DAIKMLGDFGSIID
-569 KIRDKLAALNK
+569 STKEKLSSLNK
-580 ENEAILSG
+580 ENAAILSG

-600 KLENELLEARQKGHK
+600 ELENKLIEARKKGQK
-615 YFIHNNFWRETAA
+615 YFVHNNFWRETAA
-628 NGKFTGKRANE
+628 NGKFTNKRANE
-639 YIYKDGELV
+639 YTYVDGELV
-648 PRSSVKVVDPPKAGN
+648 PRSSVKVVDPPKAN
-663 DKAKKKKKTPKGR
+663 KEKKKKKAKGR

-693 ARKDLDFEHNKLLE
+693 ARKDLDFEHNELLE

-732 DGQVIKEKDT
+732 DGLVIKEKDT

-757 QREIEAQKSKD
+757 QREIESQKSKD

-789 KSQKEIEYIKLLGQ
+789 KNQKEIEYIKLLGQ

-814 NDKNISYKDKQYFLE
+814 TDKNISYKDKQYFLE

-856 KRALLQKQGK
+856 KRAILQEQGK

-954 NMATALISDFAGKAI
+954 NTATALISDFVGKAI
-969 TSSKE
+969 SSGKE

-983 LERSKMITDTE
+983 LERSKMITETE

-1037 KLIQAQKARAEQ
+1037 KLIQSQKARAEQ
-1049 KAQAQQALM
+1049 RAQAQQALM

-1164 IKTPSLDDALLSHG
+1164 IKTPALDDVLLSNG
-1178 VVKNIQVP
+1178 IVKNIQVP

-1199 ASKIGEQQDRVMRK
+1199 ATKIGEQQDRVMRK

-1234 PVAVSRVKKT
+1234 PVAVSRVKKN
-1244 KNIVKIKGNE
+1244 KNIIKIKGNE
-1254 RD
+1254 RN

>member
-1 MSDKLAVIQTKETL
+1 MSDKLAVIQAEETVKEL
-15 EELDKL
+15 EKL
-21 EAGVNDLIQSFTKL
+21 EKEVSDLIGVFDKL

-67 YLRTLKDMAT
+67 YMRTLKDMAT

-87 TNAKLTTEQAR
+87 TNARITTEQVRA
-98 TAKELANQQNAEARA
+98 AKELANQQNAEARA
-113 KKQALS
+113 KKQVLS

-129 ESQSYYKRFASEV
+129 ESQNYYKKFVREV
-142 LDAKNKVKELA
+142 LDAKNQVKELA

-159 EQDFKEG
+159 EQDFKNG

-199 DIDRSAGDH
+199 DIDKSAGDH

-232 AGSIAGGIIMA
+232 AGSIAGGILVA
-243 DGARMLGDIAA
+243 DGARMLGDIAS

-292 KYGLEIISLTDSYT
+292 KYGLELISLTDSYT

-337 LPAQQIE
+337 LPAEQIE

-393 LKKGQVVAGD
+393 LKKGQVVAGE

-416 GLDTIDK
+416 GLDAVDR

-440 FLDTLSTNKDF
+440 FLDTLATNKDF
-451 INAIADVLEIA
+451 INAISDVLEIA
-462 KGLLEEFLDL
+462 KNLLEEFLDL
-472 AINGGADGVS
+472 AITGGADGVS

-497 INALTGNLFEN
+497 LNALTGNLFDN
-508 GKGWNFVHLLTNKVK
+508 GKGWDLVNLVVNQVKTNLVA
-523 EGFVIISTVI
+523 ISTVI
-533 QLVVKSIEYF
+533 KLVIKGIEYF
-543 ATSIKDAVFGTE
+543 VKSIKDAIFGTE
-555 EAVKKLEDYGSIID
+555 DAIKMLGDFGSIID
-569 KIRDKLAALNK
+569 STKEKLSSLNK
-580 ENEAILSG
+580 ENTAILSG
-588 DEKALENLKNQK
+588 DEKALQNLKNQK
-600 KLENELLEARQKGHK
+600 ELENKLIEARKKGQR
-615 YFIHNNFWRETAA
+615 YFVHNNFWRETAA
-628 NGKFTGKRANE
+628 NGKFTNKRANE
-639 YIYKDGELV
+639 YTYVDGELV
-648 PRSSVKVVDPPKAGN
+648 PRSSVKVVDPPKAE
-663 DKAKKKKKTPKGR
+663 KEKVKKKKKTPKGR

-693 ARKDLDFEHNKLLE
+693 ARKDLDFEHNELLE
-707 KFRRQRVEAQNELTG
+707 KFRRQRVQAQNELTG

-732 DGQVIKEKDT
+732 DGLVIKEKDT

-757 QREIEAQKSKD
+757 QREIESQKSKD

-789 KSQKEIEYIKLLGQ
+789 KNQKEIEYIKLLGQ

-814 NDKNISYKDKQYFLE
+814 TDKSISYKDKQYFLE

-841 REKEKLQLLKEQLEA
+841 REKEKLQLLQE
-856 KRALLQKQGK
+856 QGK

-969 TSSKE
+969 SSGKE

-983 LERSKMITDTE
+983 LERSKMITETE

-1024 EAMVIKEQQMQKE
+1024 EAMVIKEQQAQKE
-1037 KLIQAQKARAEQ
+1037 KMIQAQKARAEQ
-1049 KAQAQQALM
+1049 RAQAQQALM

-1076 LVPAGIALAFG
+1076 LIPAGIALAFG

-1142 LKYLEQGDR
+1142 LKFLEQGDR

-1164 IKTPSLDDALLSHG
+1164 IKTPALDDVLLSNG
-1178 VVKNIQVP
+1178 IVKNIQVP

-1199 ASKIGEQQDRVMRK
+1199 ATKIGEQQDRVMRK

-1234 PVAVSRVKKT
+1234 PVAVSRVKKN

>member
-1 MSDKLAVIQTKETL
+1 MSDKLAVIQAEETL
-15 EELDKL
+15 EELGKL
-21 EAGVNDLIQSFTKL
+21 ETGVTKLIESFSKL

-67 YLRTLKDMAT
+67 YMRTLKDMAT

-87 TNAKLTTEQAR
+87 TNARITTEQVRA
-98 TAKELANQQNAEARA
+98 AKELANQQNAEARA
-113 KKQALS
+113 KKQVLS
-119 LQEKQNKILS
+119 LQEKQKKILS
-129 ESQSYYKRFASEV
+129 ESIDPYKKFTKQV
-142 LDAKNKVKELA
+142 LDAKNKAKDLAALMEL
-153 VQMRFL
+153 L
-159 EQDFKEG
+159 EQDFKNG

-171 DYEKQLSKLSKEFT
+171 AYEKQLSKLSKEFT
-185 EAKLKAIGLDSALK
+185 EAKLKAVGLDSALK
-199 DIDRSAGDH
+199 KIDKSVGDN

-232 AGSIAGGIIMA
+232 AGSIAGGILMA

-254 QSYETIQQLNAVNY
+254 QSYETVQKLNAVNY

-292 KYGLEIISLTDSYT
+292 KYGLELISLTDSYT

-337 LPAQQIE
+337 LPAEQIE

-472 AINGGADGVS
+472 AITGGADGVS
-482 IMGELKDVFEAVGDV
+482 VMGELKDVFEAVGDV
-497 INALTGNLFEN
+497 INALTGNLFDN
-508 GKGWNFVHLLTNKVK
+508 GKGWNLVNLVVNQVK
-523 EGFVIISTVI
+523 GNLVAISTI
-533 QLVVKSIEYF
+533 IKLVVKGIEYF
-543 ATSIKDAVFGTE
+543 VKSIKDAIFGTE
-555 EAVKKLEDYGSIID
+555 DAIKMLGDFGSIID
-569 KIRDKLAALNK
+569 TTKEKLSSLNK
-580 ENEAILSG
+580 ENAAILSG

-600 KLENELLEARQKGHK
+600 ELENKLIEARKKGQK
-615 YFIHNNFWRETAA
+615 YFVHNNFWRETAA
-628 NGKFTGKRANE
+628 NGKFTNKRANE
-639 YIYKDGELV
+639 YTVVDGELV
-648 PRSSVKVVDPPKAGN
+648 PRSSVKVVDPPKAG
-663 DKAKKKKKTPKGR
+663 KEQKKKKTPKGR

-707 KFRRQRVEAQNELTG
+707 EFRRQRVEAQNELTG

-757 QREIEAQKSKD
+757 QREIESQKSKD

-789 KSQKEIEYIKLLGQ
+789 KNQKEIEYIKLLGQ

-814 NDKNISYKDKQYFLE
+814 NDKSISYKDKQYFLE

-856 KRALLQKQGK
+856 KRALLQEQGK

-946 SMSFADYM
+946 SMSFADYI
-954 NMATALISDFAGKAI
+954 NTATALISDFAGKAI
-969 TSSKE
+969 SSGKE

-983 LERSKMITDTE
+983 LERSKMITETE

-1024 EAMVIKEQQMQKE
+1024 EAMVIKEQQAQKE
-1037 KLIQAQKARAEQ
+1037 KLIQSQKARAEQ
-1049 KAQAQQALM
+1049 RAQAQQALM

-1142 LKYLEQGDR
+1142 LKFLEQGDR

-1234 PVAVSRVKKT
+1234 PVAVSRVKKN

>member
-35 NTAVDQTNT
+35 NTAVDQTNA

-67 YLRTLKDMAT
+67 YMRTLKDMAT

-87 TNAKLTTEQAR
+87 TNARITTEQVRA
-98 TAKELANQQNAEARA
+98 AKELANQQNAEARA

-129 ESQSYYKRFASEV
+129 ESQNYYKKFVREV
-142 LDAKNKVKELA
+142 LDAKNKAKELA
-153 VQMRFL
+153 AQMQLL
-159 EQDFKEG
+159 EHDFKDG

-171 DYEKQLSKLSKEFT
+171 AYEKELSKLSKEFT
-185 EAKLKAIGLDSALK
+185 EAKLKAVGLDSALK
-199 DIDRSAGDH
+199 KIDKSVGDN

-243 DGARMLGDIAA
+243 DGARMLGDIAS
-254 QSYETIQQLNAVNY
+254 QSYETIQQLNSVNY
-268 AMKEVFQTEEEVGYQ
+268 AMKEVFRTEEEVGYQ
-283 KEFLSSAAE
+283 KQFLSKAAE
-292 KYGLEIISLTDSYT
+292 QYGLELISLTDSYT

-311 AKNTS
+311 TKDTT
-316 LEGEKAKEVFEAFA
+316 LEGEKAMEVFKAFA
-330 GAGAKLG
+330 GAGAKMG
-337 LPAQQIE
+337 LPTERIQGI
-344 GVYTALEQMV
+344 YTALEQMV

-372 PGAMKIFADAMG
+372 PGAMKIFARSMG
-384 VSTSELDDM
+384 VTESELDDM
-393 LKKGQVVAGD
+393 LKKGQVVAAE
-403 VLPKVAEELKKVY
+403 VLPKVAEELKNMY
-416 GLDTIDK
+416 GLDTAERIE
-423 IDTLAGAQN
+423 TLAGAQN

-451 INAIADVLEIA
+451 INAISDVLEIA

-472 AINGGADGVS
+472 AITGGADGVS

-497 INALTGNLFEN
+497 LNALTGNLFDN
-508 GKGWNFVHLLTNKVK
+508 GKGWDLVNLVVNQVK
-523 EGFVIISTVI
+523 GNLVAISTVI
-533 QLVVKSIEYF
+533 KLVIKGIEYF
-543 ATSIKDAVFGTE
+543 VKSIKDAIFGTE
-555 EAVKKLEDYGSIID
+555 DAIKMLGDFGSIID
-569 KIRDKLAALNK
+569 STKEKLSSLHK
-580 ENEAILSG
+580 ENTAILSG
-588 DEKALENLKNQK
+588 DEKALQNLKNQK
-600 KLENELLEARQKGHK
+600 KLENELIEARQKGHK

-648 PRSSVKVVDPPKAGN
+648 PRSSVKVVDPPKAG
-663 DKAKKKKKTPKGR
+663 KEQKKKKTPKGR

-707 KFRRQRVEAQNELTG
+707 EFRRQRVEAQNELTG

-757 QREIEAQKSKD
+757 QREIESQKSKD

-789 KSQKEIEYIKLLGQ
+789 KNQKEIEYIKLLGQ

-841 REKEKLQLLKEQLEA
+841 REKEKLQLLKEHLEA
-856 KRALLQKQGK
+856 KRALLQEQGK

-954 NMATALISDFAGKAI
+954 NTATALISDFAGKAI
-969 TSSKE
+969 TSGKE

-983 LERSKMITDTE
+983 LERSKMITETE

-1024 EAMVIKEQQMQKE
+1024 EAMVIKEQQAQKE
-1037 KLIQAQKARAEQ
+1037 KMIQAQKARAEQ

-1142 LKYLEQGDR
+1142 LKFLEQGDR

-1164 IKTPSLDDALLSHG
+1164 IKTPALDEVLLSNG
-1178 VVKNIQVP
+1178 IVKNIQVP

-1199 ASKIGEQQDRVMRK
+1199 ATKIGEQQDRVMRK

-1224 YIYTQ
+1224 FIYTQ

>member
-1 MSDKLAVIQTKETL
+1 MSDKLAVIQAEETVK
-15 EELDKL
+15 ELDKL
-21 EAGVNDLIQSFTKL
+21 EAGVTKLINSFSNL

-67 YLRTLKDMAT
+67 YMRTLKDMAT

-87 TNAKLTTEQAR
+87 TNARITTEQVRA
-98 TAKELANQQNAEARA
+98 AKELANQQNAEARA

-142 LDAKNKVKELA
+142 LDAKNKAKELA
-153 VQMRFL
+153 AQMQLL
-159 EQDFKEG
+159 EHDFKNG

-171 DYEKQLSKLSKEFT
+171 VYEKQLSKLSKEFT
-185 EAKLKAIGLDSALK
+185 EAKLKAVGLDSALK
-199 DIDRSAGDH
+199 KIDKSVGDN

-243 DGARMLGDIAA
+243 DGARMLGDIAT
-254 QSYETIQQLNAVNY
+254 QSYETVQKLNAVNY

-292 KYGLEIISLTDSYT
+292 KYGLELISLTDSYT

-337 LPAQQIE
+337 LPAEQIE

-416 GLDTIDK
+416 GLDTVDR

-440 FLDTLSTNKDF
+440 FLDTLATNKDF
-451 INAIADVLEIA
+451 INAISDVLEIA

-472 AINGGADGVS
+472 AITGGADGVS

-497 INALTGNLFEN
+497 LNALTGNLFDN
-508 GKGWNFVHLLTNKVK
+508 GKGWDLVNLVVNQVKTNLVA
-523 EGFVIISTVI
+523 ISTVI
-533 QLVVKSIEYF
+533 KLVIKGIEYF
-543 ATSIKDAVFGTE
+543 VKSIKDAIFGTE
-555 EAVKKLEDYGSIID
+555 DAIKMLGDFGSIID
-569 KIRDKLAALNK
+569 STKEKLSSLHK
-580 ENEAILSG
+580 ENTAILSG
-588 DEKALENLKNQK
+588 DEKTLQNLKNQK
-600 KLENELLEARQKGHK
+600 ELENKLIEARKKGQR
-615 YFIHNNFWRETAA
+615 YFVHNNIWRDTNALGMST
-628 NGKFTGKRANE
+628 NKRANE
-639 YIYKDGELV
+639 YAYINGELV
-648 PRSSVKVVDPPKAGN
+648 PRSSIKVVAPPKAGN

-732 DGQVIKEKDT
+732 DSLVIKEKDT

-757 QREIEAQKSKD
+757 QREIESQKSKD

-789 KSQKEIEYIKLLGQ
+789 KNQKEIEYIKLLGQ

-814 NDKNISYKDKQYFLE
+814 NDKSISYKDKQYFLE

-856 KRALLQKQGK
+856 KRALLQEQGK

-969 TSSKE
+969 SSGKE

-983 LERSKMITDTE
+983 LERSKMITETE

-1024 EAMVIKEQQMQKE
+1024 EAMVIKEQQAQKE
-1037 KLIQAQKARAEQ
+1037 KMIQAQKARAEQ

-1164 IKTPSLDDALLSHG
+1164 IKTPALDEVLLSNG
-1178 VVKNIQVP
+1178 IVKNIQVP

-1199 ASKIGEQQDRVMRK
+1199 ATKIGEQQDRVMRK

-1244 KNIVKIKGNE
+1244 KNTIKIKGNE

>member
-1 MSDKLAVIQTKETL
+1 MSDELAILQKDVNVEALKAIGDEVSKLVR
-15 EELDKL
+15 
-21 EAGVNDLIQSFTKL
+21 SFNKL
-35 NTAVDQTNT
+35 NTAVDQTNA

-51 KETIEGI
+51 KETLSGI

-67 YLRTLKDMAT
+67 YMQTLKELTT

-87 TNAKLTTEQAR
+87 TNAKITTEQAR

-113 KKQALS
+113 KKQVLS
-119 LQEKQNKILS
+119 LQEKQKKILS
-129 ESQSYYKRFASEV
+129 ESIDPYKRFTKQV
-142 LDAKNKVKELA
+142 LDAKHKAKQLA
-153 VQMRFL
+153 ALMQLL
-159 EQDFKEG
+159 EQDFKNG

-171 DYEKQLSKLSKEFT
+171 AYEKELAKLSKEFT
-185 EAKLKAIGLDSALK
+185 EAKLKAVGLDSALK
-199 DIDRSAGDH
+199 KIDRSVGDN
-208 QRNVGNYQSALNGMG
+208 QRNVGNYQSALDGMG
-223 SGFGGMMSR
+223 KGFSGMMSR
-232 AGSIAGGIIMA
+232 AGSIAGGILMA
-243 DGARMLGDIAA
+243 EGARMLGDIAN
-254 QSYETIQQLNAVNY
+254 QSYETIKDLNAVNY
-268 AMKEVFQTEEEVGYQ
+268 ALKEVFRTQEEVGYQ
-283 KEFLSSAAE
+283 KQFLSEVAE
-292 KYGLEIISLTDSYT
+292 KYGLELISLTDNYS

-311 AKNTS
+311 TKNTS
-316 LEGEKAKEVFEAFA
+316 LEGEKAMEIFSAFA

-337 LPAQQIE
+337 LPAEQIK
-344 GVYTALEQMV
+344 GIYTALEQMV
-354 SKGNIQAEELRG
+354 SKGKIQAEELRG

-372 PGAMKIFADAMG
+372 PGALKIFADAMG
-384 VSTSELDDM
+384 VSTAELGDM
-393 LKKGQVVAGD
+393 LQQGKVISSE
-403 VLPKVAEELKKVY
+403 VLPKVAEELKKTY
-416 GLDTIDK
+416 GLDTAENIE
-423 IDTLAGAQN
+423 TLAGAQN

-451 INAIADVLEIA
+451 INAISDVLEFA
-462 KGLLEEFLDL
+462 KNLLEEFLDL
-472 AINGGADGVS
+472 AVTGGADGVS
-482 IMGELKDVFEAVGDV
+482 IMGELKDILEAVGDM

-523 EGFVIISTVI
+523 EGFVIISTII

-543 ATSIKDAVFGTE
+543 AASIKDAVFGTE

-569 KIRDKLAALNK
+569 KTRDKLAALNK

-588 DEKALENLKNQK
+588 DEKTLKNLENQK
-600 KLENELLEARQKGHK
+600 KLEEGVANARKNGQR
-615 YFIHNNFWRETAA
+615 YFVHNNFWRDAWA
-628 NGKFTGKRANE
+628 KGKFTGKRANE
-639 YIYKDGELV
+639 YTVVDGELV
-648 PRSSVKVVDPPKAGN
+648 LRDSIKIVDPPQKE
-663 DKAKKKKKTPKGR
+663 KTKKKKTR
-676 VKKEKT
+676 TKKEKT
-682 QEQLD
+682 KEQLN

-768 LFDENESQQDK
+768 LFDESESQQDK

-789 KSQKEIEYIKLLGQ
+789 KNQKEIEYIKLLGQ

-814 NDKNISYKDKQYFLE
+814 SDKSISYKDKQYFLE

-856 KRALLQKQGK
+856 KRALLQEQGK

-954 NMATALISDFAGKAI
+954 NTATALISDFAGKAI
-969 TSSKE
+969 TSGKE

-1024 EAMVIKEQQMQKE
+1024 EAMVIKEQQAQKE

-1142 LKYLEQGDR
+1142 LKFLEQGDR

-1244 KNIVKIKGNE
+1244 KNIIKIRGNE

>member
-1 MSDKLAVIQTKETL
+1 MSDKLAVIQSQETL
-15 EELDKL
+15 EELGKL
-21 EAGVNDLIQSFTKL
+21 ETGVTKLIESFGKL
-35 NTAVDQTNT
+35 NTAVDQTNA

-87 TNAKLTTEQAR
+87 TNARITTEQAR

-119 LQEKQNKILS
+119 LQEKQKKILS
-129 ESQSYYKRFASEV
+129 ESIDPYKKFTKQV
-142 LDAKNKVKELA
+142 LDAKNKAKDLAALMEL
-153 VQMRFL
+153 L
-159 EQDFKEG
+159 EQDFKNG

-171 DYEKQLSKLSKEFT
+171 AYEKELSKLSKEFT
-185 EAKLKAIGLDSALK
+185 EAKLKAVGLDSALK
-199 DIDRSAGDH
+199 KIDKSVGDN

-243 DGARMLGDIAA
+243 DGARMLGDIAT
-254 QSYETIQQLNAVNY
+254 QSYETIQQLNSVNY

-292 KYGLEIISLTDSYT
+292 KYGLELISLTDSYT

-316 LEGEKAKEVFEAFA
+316 LEGEKAMEVFEAFA
-330 GAGAKLG
+330 GAGAKMG
-337 LPAQQIE
+337 LPAEQIE
-344 GVYTALEQMV
+344 GIYTALEQMV

-372 PGAMKIFADAMG
+372 PGAMKIFAKAMG
-384 VSTSELDDM
+384 ITESELDDM
-393 LKKGQVVAGD
+393 LKKGQVVSRE
-403 VLPKVAEELKKVY
+403 VLPKVAEELKNMY
-416 GLDTIDK
+416 GLDTLDRIE
-423 IDTLAGAQN
+423 TLAGAQN

-440 FLDTLSTNKDF
+440 FLSTLATNKDF
-451 INAIADVLEIA
+451 IGAIADVLEIA
-462 KGLLEEFLDL
+462 RGLLEEFLDL
-472 AINGGADGVS
+472 AVTGGADGVS
-482 IMGELKDVFEAVGDV
+482 VMGELKDVFEAVGDV
-497 INALTGNLFEN
+497 LNALTGNLFDN
-508 GKGWNFVHLLTNKVK
+508 GKGWDLVNLVVNQVKTNLVA
-523 EGFVIISTVI
+523 ISTI
-533 QLVVKSIEYF
+533 IKLVVKGIEYF
-543 ATSIKDAVFGTE
+543 VRSIKDAIFGTE
-555 EAVKKLEDYGSIID
+555 DAIKMLGDFGSIID
-569 KIRDKLAALNK
+569 STKEKLSSLNK
-580 ENEAILSG
+580 ENAAILSG
-588 DEKALENLKNQK
+588 DEKTLQNLKNQK

-648 PRSSVKVVDPPKAGN
+648 PRSSVKVVDPPKAG
-663 DKAKKKKKTPKGR
+663 KEQKKKKTPKGR

-707 KFRRQRVEAQNELTG
+707 EFRRQRVEAQNELTG

-757 QREIEAQKSKD
+757 QREIESQKSKD

-789 KSQKEIEYIKLLGQ
+789 KNQKEIEYIKLLGQ

-829 LLEYDTTIAVNK
+829 LLEYDSTIAVNK

-856 KRALLQKQGK
+856 KRALLQEQGK

-954 NMATALISDFAGKAI
+954 NTATALISDFAGKAI
-969 TSSKE
+969 SSGKE

-983 LERSKMITDTE
+983 LERSKMITETE

-1037 KLIQAQKARAEQ
+1037 KLIQSQKARAEQ
-1049 KAQAQQALM
+1049 RAQAQQALM

-1164 IKTPSLDDALLSHG
+1164 IKTPALDEVLLSHG

>member
-21 EAGVNDLIQSFTKL
+21 EAGVTKLIESFGKL
-35 NTAVDQTNT
+35 NTAVDQTNA

-58 KDLDGYSKE
+58 KDLDGYSKA
-67 YLRTLKDMAT
+67 YMRTLKDMAT

-87 TNAKLTTEQAR
+87 TNARITTEQAR

-119 LQEKQNKILS
+119 LQEKQKKILS
-129 ESQSYYKRFASEV
+129 ESIDPYKKFTKQV
-142 LDAKNKVKELA
+142 LDAKNKAKDLAALMEL
-153 VQMRFL
+153 L
-159 EQDFKEG
+159 EQDFKNG

-171 DYEKQLSKLSKEFT
+171 AYEKELSKLSKEFT
-185 EAKLKAIGLDSALK
+185 EAKLKAVGLDSALK
-199 DIDRSAGDH
+199 KIDKSVGDN

-243 DGARMLGDIAA
+243 DGARMLGDIAT
-254 QSYETIQQLNAVNY
+254 QSYETIQQLNSVNY

-292 KYGLEIISLTDSYT
+292 KYGLELISLTDSYT

-337 LPAQQIE
+337 LPAEQIE

-416 GLDTIDK
+416 GLDAVDR

-451 INAIADVLEIA
+451 INAISDVLEIA

-472 AINGGADGVS
+472 AITGGADGVS
-482 IMGELKDVFEAVGDV
+482 IMRELKDVFEAVGDV
-497 INALTGNLFEN
+497 LNALTGNLFDN
-508 GKGWNFVHLLTNKVK
+508 GKGWDLVNLVVNQVK
-523 EGFVIISTVI
+523 GNLVAISTVI
-533 QLVVKSIEYF
+533 KLVIKGIEYF
-543 ATSIKDAVFGTE
+543 VKSIKDAIFGTE
-555 EAVKKLEDYGSIID
+555 DAIKMLGDFGSIID
-569 KIRDKLAALNK
+569 STKEKLSSLHK
-580 ENEAILSG
+580 ENTAILSG
-588 DEKALENLKNQK
+588 DEKALQNLKNQK
-600 KLENELLEARQKGHK
+600 KLENELIEARQKGHK

-648 PRSSVKVVDPPKAGN
+648 PRSSVKVVDPPKAG
-663 DKAKKKKKTPKGR
+663 KEQKKKKTPKGR

-707 KFRRQRVEAQNELTG
+707 EFRRQRVEAQNELTG

-757 QREIEAQKSKD
+757 QREIESQKSKD

-789 KSQKEIEYIKLLGQ
+789 KNQKEIEYIKLLGQ

-841 REKEKLQLLKEQLEA
+841 REKEKLQLLKEHLEA
-856 KRALLQKQGK
+856 KRALLQEQGK

-954 NMATALISDFAGKAI
+954 NTATALISDFAGKAI
-969 TSSKE
+969 TSGKE

-983 LERSKMITDTE
+983 LERSKMITETE

-1024 EAMVIKEQQMQKE
+1024 EAMVIKEQQAQKE
-1037 KLIQAQKARAEQ
+1037 KMIQAQKARAEQ

-1142 LKYLEQGDR
+1142 LKFLEQGDR

-1164 IKTPSLDDALLSHG
+1164 IKTPALDEVLLSNG
-1178 VVKNIQVP
+1178 IVKNIQVP

-1199 ASKIGEQQDRVMRK
+1199 ATKIGEQQDRVMRK

-1224 YIYTQ
+1224 FIYTQ

>member
-35 NTAVDQTNT
+35 NTAVDQTNA

-67 YLRTLKDMAT
+67 YMRTLKDMAT

-87 TNAKLTTEQAR
+87 TNARITTEQVRA
-98 TAKELANQQNAEARA
+98 AKELANQQNAEARA

-129 ESQSYYKRFASEV
+129 ESQGYYKRFAREV
-142 LDAKNKVKELA
+142 LDAKNKAKDLA
-153 VQMRFL
+153 AQMQLL
-159 EQDFKEG
+159 EHDFKDG

-171 DYEKQLSKLSKEFT
+171 AYEKELSKLSKEFT
-185 EAKLKAIGLDSALK
+185 EAKLKAVGLDSALK
-199 DIDRSAGDH
+199 KIDKSVGDN

-254 QSYETIQQLNAVNY
+254 QSYETVQKLNAVNY

-292 KYGLEIISLTDSYT
+292 KYGLELISLTDSYT

-316 LEGEKAKEVFEAFA
+316 LEGEKAMEVFEAFA
-330 GAGAKLG
+330 GAGAKMG
-337 LPAQQIE
+337 LPAEQIE
-344 GVYTALEQMV
+344 GIYTALEQMV

-372 PGAMKIFADAMG
+372 PGAMKIFAKAMG
-384 VSTSELDDM
+384 ITESELDDM
-393 LKKGQVVAGD
+393 LKKGQVVSRE
-403 VLPKVAEELKKVY
+403 VLPKVAEELKNMY
-416 GLDTIDK
+416 GLDTLDRIE
-423 IDTLAGAQN
+423 TLAGAQN

-440 FLDTLSTNKDF
+440 FLSTLATNKDF
-451 INAIADVLEIA
+451 IGAIADVLEIA
-462 KGLLEEFLDL
+462 RGLLEEFLDL
-472 AINGGADGVS
+472 AVTGGADGVS
-482 IMGELKDVFEAVGDV
+482 VMGELKDVFEAVGDV
-497 INALTGNLFEN
+497 LNALTGGLFDN
-508 GKGWNFVHLLTNKVK
+508 GKGWDLVNLVVNQVKTNLVA
-523 EGFVIISTVI
+523 ISTVI
-533 QLVVKSIEYF
+533 KLVIKGIEYF
-543 ATSIKDAVFGTE
+543 VKSIKDAIFGTE
-555 EAVKKLEDYGSIID
+555 DAIKMLGDFGSIID
-569 KIRDKLAALNK
+569 STKEKLSSLNK
-580 ENEAILSG
+580 ENTAILSG
-588 DEKALENLKNQK
+588 DEKTLQNLKNQK

-648 PRSSVKVVDPPKAGN
+648 PRSSVKIVDPPKAGN
-663 DKAKKKKKTPKGR
+663 DKAKKKTPKGR

-707 KFRRQRVEAQNELTG
+707 EFRRQRVEAQNELTG

-789 KSQKEIEYIKLLGQ
+789 KNQKEIEYIKLLGQ

-856 KRALLQKQGK
+856 KRALLQEQGK

-954 NMATALISDFAGKAI
+954 NTATALISDFAGKAI
-969 TSSKE
+969 TSGKE

-1037 KLIQAQKARAEQ
+1037 KLIQSQKARAEQ
-1049 KAQAQQALM
+1049 RAQAQQALM

-1164 IKTPSLDDALLSHG
+1164 IKTPALDDVLLSNG
-1178 VVKNIQVP
+1178 IVKNIQVP

>member
-1 MSDKLAVIQTKETL
+1 MSDELAILQKDVNVEALKAIGDEVSKLV
-15 EELDKL
+15 
-21 EAGVNDLIQSFTKL
+21 GSFNKL
-35 NTAVDQTNT
+35 NTAVDQTNA

-51 KETIEGI
+51 KETLSGI

-67 YLRTLKDMAT
+67 YMRTLKELTT

-87 TNAKLTTEQAR
+87 TNAKITTEQAR

-113 KKQALS
+113 KKQMLS
-119 LQEKQNKILS
+119 LQEKQNKAMS
-129 ESQSYYKRFASEV
+129 EIIDPYKKFTKEV
-142 LDAKNKVKELA
+142 LDAKHKTKQLA
-153 VQMRFL
+153 VLMRFL
-159 EQDFKEG
+159 EEDFKNG

-171 DYEKQLSKLSKEFT
+171 AYEKQLSKLSKEFT

-199 DIDRSAGDH
+199 DIDKSVGDN

-243 DGARMLGDIAA
+243 DGARMLGDIAT
-254 QSYETIQQLNAVNY
+254 QSYETVQKLNAVNY

-292 KYGLEIISLTDSYT
+292 KYGLELISLTDSYT

-337 LPAQQIE
+337 LPAEQIE

-416 GLDTIDK
+416 GLDAVDR

-440 FLDTLSTNKDF
+440 FLDTLATNKDF
-451 INAIADVLEIA
+451 INAISDVLEIA

-472 AINGGADGVS
+472 AITGGTDGVS
-482 IMGELKDVFEAVGDV
+482 VMGELKDVFEAVGDV
-497 INALTGNLFEN
+497 LNALTGNLFDN
-508 GKGWNFVHLLTNKVK
+508 GKGWDLVNLVVNQVKTNLVA
-523 EGFVIISTVI
+523 ISTVI
-533 QLVVKSIEYF
+533 KLVIKGIEYF
-543 ATSIKDAVFGTE
+543 VKSIKDAIFGTE
-555 EAVKKLEDYGSIID
+555 DAIKMLGDFGSIID
-569 KIRDKLAALNK
+569 STKEKLSSLNK
-580 ENEAILSG
+580 ENAAILSG
-588 DEKALENLKNQK
+588 DEKALQNLKNQK
-600 KLENELLEARQKGHK
+600 ELENKLIEARKKGQK
-615 YFIHNNFWRETAA
+615 YFVHNNFWRETAA
-628 NGKFTGKRANE
+628 NGKFTNKRANE
-639 YIYKDGELV
+639 YTYVDGELV
-648 PRSSVKVVDPPKAGN
+648 PRSSVKVVAPPKAGDN
-663 DKAKKKKKTPKGR
+663 KAKKKTPKGR

-707 KFRRQRVEAQNELTG
+707 EYRRQRVEAQNELTG

-732 DGQVIKEKDT
+732 DGLVIKEKDT
-742 YYTKLLDLAKKYKQE
+742 YYTKLLDLAKKYKQ
-757 QREIEAQKSKD
+757 EIEAQKSKD

-789 KSQKEIEYIKLLGQ
+789 KNQKEIEYIKLLGQ

-829 LLEYDTTIAVNK
+829 LLEYDITIAVNK

-856 KRALLQKQGK
+856 KRALLQEQGK

-969 TSSKE
+969 TSGKE

-1037 KLIQAQKARAEQ
+1037 KLIQVQKARAEQ
-1049 KAQAQQALM
+1049 RAQAQQALM

-1067 IAQLGVPAG
+1067 IAQLGVPFG

-1142 LKYLEQGDR
+1142 LKFLEQGDR

-1164 IKTPSLDDALLSHG
+1164 IKTPALDDVLLSNSI
-1178 VVKNIQVP
+1178 VKNIQVP

-1199 ASKIGEQQDRVMRK
+1199 ATKIGEQQDRVMRK

-1224 YIYTQ
+1224 FIYTQ

>member
-1 MSDKLAVIQTKETL
+1 
-15 EELDKL
+15 
-21 EAGVNDLIQSFTKL
+21 
-35 NTAVDQTNT
+35 
-44 KLNRGTP
+44 
-51 KETIEGI
+51 
-58 KDLDGYSKE
+58 
-67 YLRTLKDMAT
+67 
-77 IEQKTQQIRL
+77 
-87 TNAKLTTEQAR
+87 
-98 TAKELANQQNAEARA
+98 
-113 KKQALS
+113 
-119 LQEKQNKILS
+119 
-129 ESQSYYKRFASEV
+129 
-142 LDAKNKVKELA
+142 
-153 VQMRFL
+153 
-159 EQDFKEG
+159 
-166 KIGVS
+166 
-171 DYEKQLSKLSKEFT
+171 
-185 EAKLKAIGLDSALK
+185 
-199 DIDRSAGDH
+199 
-208 QRNVGNYQSALNGMG
+208 
-223 SGFGGMMSR
+223 
-232 AGSIAGGIIMA
+232 
-243 DGARMLGDIAA
+243 
-254 QSYETIQQLNAVNY
+254 
-268 AMKEVFQTEEEVGYQ
+268 
-283 KEFLSSAAE
+283 
-292 KYGLEIISLTDSYT
+292 
-306 KFSAA
+306 
-311 AKNTS
+311 
-316 LEGEKAKEVFEAFA
+316 
-330 GAGAKLG
+330 
-337 LPAQQIE
+337 
-344 GVYTALEQMV
+344 
-354 SKGNIQAEELRG
+354 
-366 QLGERL
+366 
-372 PGAMKIFADAMG
+372 
-384 VSTSELDDM
+384 
-393 LKKGQVVAGD
+393 
-403 VLPKVAEELKKVY
+403 
-416 GLDTIDK
+416 
-423 IDTLAGAQN
+423 
-432 RLKNQWTE
+432 
-440 FLDTLSTNKDF
+440 
-451 INAIADVLEIA
+451 
-462 KGLLEEFLDL
+462 
-472 AINGGADGVS
+472 
-482 IMGELKDVFEAVGDV
+482 
-497 INALTGNLFEN
+497 
-508 GKGWNFVHLLTNKVK
+508 
-523 EGFVIISTVI
+523 
-533 QLVVKSIEYF
+533 
-543 ATSIKDAVFGTE
+543 
-555 EAVKKLEDYGSIID
+555 
-569 KIRDKLAALNK
+569 
-580 ENEAILSG
+580 
-588 DEKALENLKNQK
+588 
-600 KLENELLEARQKGHK
+600 
-615 YFIHNNFWRETAA
+615 
-628 NGKFTGKRANE
+628 
-639 YIYKDGELV
+639 
-648 PRSSVKVVDPPKAGN
+648 
-663 DKAKKKKKTPKGR
+663 
-676 VKKEKT
+676 
-682 QEQLD
+682 
-687 KEAFDK
+687 
-693 ARKDLDFEHNKLLE
+693 
-707 KFRRQRVEAQNELTG
+707 
-722 YDLLVKEIEI
+722 
-732 DGQVIKEKDT
+732 
-742 YYTKLLDLAKKYKQE
+742 
-757 QREIEAQKSKD
+757 
-768 LFDENESQQDK
+768 

-789 KSQKEIEYIKLLGQ
+789 KNQKEIEYIKLLGQ

-856 KRALLQKQGK
+856 KRAILQEQGK

-969 TSSKE
+969 TSGKE

-983 LERSKMITDTE
+983 LERSKTITDTE

-1067 IAQLGVPAG
+1067 IAQLGVPFG

-1087 ALQAGLIMSKNPV
+1087 ALQAGLIMSRNPV

-1142 LKYLEQGDR
+1142 LKFLEQGDR

-1164 IKTPSLDDALLSHG
+1164 IKTPALDEVLLSNG
-1178 VVKNIQVP
+1178 IVKNIQLP

-1199 ASKIGEQQDRVMRK
+1199 ATKIGEQQDRVMKK

-1224 YIYTQ
+1224 FIYTQ

-1234 PVAVSRVKKT
+1234 PVAVSRVKKN

>member
-1 MSDKLAVIQTKETL
+1 MSDELAILQKDVNVEALKAIGDEVSKLV
-15 EELDKL
+15 
-21 EAGVNDLIQSFTKL
+21 GSFNKL
-35 NTAVDQTNT
+35 NTAVDQTNA

-51 KETIEGI
+51 KETLSGI

-67 YLRTLKDMAT
+67 YMRTLKELTT

-87 TNAKLTTEQAR
+87 TNAKITTEQAR

-113 KKQALS
+113 KKQVLS
-119 LQEKQNKILS
+119 LQEKQKKIMS
-129 ESQSYYKRFASEV
+129 ESIDPYKRFTKQV
-142 LDAKNKVKELA
+142 LDAKNKAKDLAALMEL
-153 VQMRFL
+153 L
-159 EQDFKEG
+159 EQDFKNG

-171 DYEKQLSKLSKEFT
+171 AYEKELSKLSKEFT
-185 EAKLKAIGLDSALK
+185 EAKLKAVGLDSALK
-199 DIDRSAGDH
+199 KIDKSVGDN

-232 AGSIAGGIIMA
+232 AGSIAGGILMA
-243 DGARMLGDIAA
+243 DGARMLGDIAS
-254 QSYETIQQLNAVNY
+254 QSYETVQKLNAVNY

-292 KYGLEIISLTDSYT
+292 KYGLELISLTDSYT

-337 LPAQQIE
+337 LPAEQIE

-393 LKKGQVVAGD
+393 LKKGQVVAGE

-416 GLDTIDK
+416 GLDAVDR

-472 AINGGADGVS
+472 AITGGADGVS

-497 INALTGNLFEN
+497 LNALTGNLFDN
-508 GKGWNFVHLLTNKVK
+508 GKGWDLVNLVVNQVKTNLVA
-523 EGFVIISTVI
+523 ISTVI
-533 QLVVKSIEYF
+533 KLVIKGIEYF
-543 ATSIKDAVFGTE
+543 VKSIKDAILGTE
-555 EAVKKLEDYGSIID
+555 DAIKMLGDFGSIID
-569 KIRDKLAALNK
+569 STKEKLSSLNK
-580 ENEAILSG
+580 ENAAILSG
-588 DEKALENLKNQK
+588 DEKALQNLKNQK
-600 KLENELLEARQKGHK
+600 ELENKLIEARKKGQR
-615 YFIHNNFWRETAA
+615 YFVHNNIWRDTNALGMST
-628 NGKFTGKRANE
+628 NKRASE
-639 YIYKDGELV
+639 YIYKDGKLV
-648 PRSSVKVVDPPKAGN
+648 PRSSVKVVAPPKVEKE
-663 DKAKKKKKTPKGR
+663 KAKKKKKTPKGR
-676 VKKEKT
+676 VKKDKT

-789 KSQKEIEYIKLLGQ
+789 KNQKEIEYIKLLGQ

-814 NDKNISYKDKQYFLE
+814 TDKSISYKDKQYFLE
-829 LLEYDTTIAVNK
+829 LLEYDTTIEINK

-856 KRALLQKQGK
+856 KRALLQEQGK

-954 NMATALISDFAGKAI
+954 NTATALISDFAGKAI
-969 TSSKE
+969 TSGKE

-983 LERSKMITDTE
+983 LERSKMITETE

-1024 EAMVIKEQQMQKE
+1024 EAMVIKEQQAQKE

-1049 KAQAQQALM
+1049 RAQAQQALM

-1067 IAQLGVPAG
+1067 IAQLGVPFG

-1164 IKTPSLDDALLSHG
+1164 IKTPALDEVLLSNG
-1178 VVKNIQVP
+1178 IVKNIQVP

-1224 YIYTQ
+1224 FIYTQ

-1244 KNIVKIKGNE
+1244 KNTIKIKGNE

>member
-67 YLRTLKDMAT
+67 YMRTLKDMTT

-87 TNAKLTTEQAR
+87 TNARITTEQVRA
-98 TAKELANQQNAEARA
+98 AKELANQQNAEARA

-142 LDAKNKVKELA
+142 LDAKNKAKELA

-185 EAKLKAIGLDSALK
+185 EAKLKAVGLDSALK
-199 DIDRSAGDH
+199 KIDRSVGDN

-243 DGARMLGDIAA
+243 DGARMLGDIAT
-254 QSYETIQQLNAVNY
+254 QSYETVQKLNAVNY

-292 KYGLEIISLTDSYT
+292 KYGLELISLTDSYT

-316 LEGEKAKEVFEAFA
+316 LEGEKAMEVFEAFA
-330 GAGAKLG
+330 GAGAKMG
-337 LPAQQIE
+337 LPAEQIE
-344 GVYTALEQMV
+344 GIYTALEQMV

-372 PGAMKIFADAMG
+372 PGAMKIFAKAMG
-384 VSTSELDDM
+384 ITESELDDM
-393 LKKGQVVAGD
+393 LKKGQVVSRE
-403 VLPKVAEELKKVY
+403 VLPKVAEELKNMY
-416 GLDTIDK
+416 GLDTLDRIE
-423 IDTLAGAQN
+423 TLAGAQN

-440 FLDTLSTNKDF
+440 FLSTLATNKDF
-451 INAIADVLEIA
+451 IGAIADVLEIA

-472 AINGGADGVS
+472 AVTGGADGVS
-482 IMGELKDVFEAVGDV
+482 VMGELKDVFEAVGGV
-497 INALTGNLFEN
+497 INALTGNLFDN
-508 GKGWNFVHLLTNKVK
+508 GKGWDLVNLVVNQVKTNLVA
-523 EGFVIISTVI
+523 ISTVI
-533 QLVVKSIEYF
+533 QLVIKGIEYF
-543 ATSIKDAVFGTE
+543 VKSIKDAIFGTE
-555 EAVKKLEDYGSIID
+555 DAIKMLGDFGSIID
-569 KIRDKLAALNK
+569 STKEKLSSLNK
-580 ENEAILSG
+580 ENTAILSG
-588 DEKALENLKNQK
+588 DEKALQNLKNQK
-600 KLENELLEARQKGHK
+600 KLENELLEARQKGRK

-648 PRSSVKVVDPPKAGN
+648 PRSSVKIVDPPKAGN

-707 KFRRQRVEAQNELTG
+707 KFRRQRAEAQNELTG

-732 DGQVIKEKDT
+732 DGLVIKEKDT

-789 KSQKEIEYIKLLGQ
+789 KNQKEIEYIKLLGQ

-856 KRALLQKQGK
+856 KRALLQEQGK

-876 AQTDLQITQLDTS
+876 AQADLQITQLDTS

-969 TSSKE
+969 SSGKE

-983 LERSKMITDTE
+983 LERSKMITETE

-1024 EAMVIKEQQMQKE
+1024 EAMVIKEQQAQKE
-1037 KLIQAQKARAEQ
+1037 KMIQAQKARAEQ
-1049 KAQAQQALM
+1049 RAQAQQALM

-1076 LVPAGIALAFG
+1076 LIPAGIALAFG

-1142 LKYLEQGDR
+1142 LKFLEQGDR

-1164 IKTPSLDDALLSHG
+1164 IKTPALDEVLLSNG
-1178 VVKNIQVP
+1178 IVKNIQVP

-1199 ASKIGEQQDRVMRK
+1199 ATKIGEQQDRVMRK

-1234 PVAVSRVKKT
+1234 PVAVSRVKKN

>member
-1 MSDKLAVIQTKETL
+1 MSDKLAVIQAEETVK
-15 EELDKL
+15 ELDKL
-21 EAGVNDLIQSFTKL
+21 EAGVTKLIESFSKL

-87 TNAKLTTEQAR
+87 TNARITTEQAR

-119 LQEKQNKILS
+119 LQEKQKKILS
-129 ESQSYYKRFASEV
+129 ESIDPYKKFTKQV
-142 LDAKNKVKELA
+142 LDAKNKAKDLAALMEL
-153 VQMRFL
+153 L
-159 EQDFKEG
+159 EQDFKNG

-171 DYEKQLSKLSKEFT
+171 AYEKELSKLSKEFT
-185 EAKLKAIGLDSALK
+185 EAKLKAVGLDSALK
-199 DIDRSAGDH
+199 KIDKSVGDN

-292 KYGLEIISLTDSYT
+292 KYGLELISLTDSYT

-316 LEGEKAKEVFEAFA
+316 LEGEKAMEVFEAFA
-330 GAGAKLG
+330 GAGAKMG
-337 LPAQQIE
+337 LPAEQIQ
-344 GVYTALEQMV
+344 GIYTALEQMV

-372 PGAMKIFADAMG
+372 PGAMKIFAKAMG
-384 VSTSELDDM
+384 ITESELDDM
-393 LKKGQVVAGD
+393 LKKGQVVSRE
-403 VLPKVAEELKKVY
+403 VLPKVAEELKNMY
-416 GLDTIDK
+416 GLDTLDRIE
-423 IDTLAGAQN
+423 TLAGAQN

-440 FLDTLSTNKDF
+440 FLSTLATNKDF
-451 INAIADVLEIA
+451 IGAIADVLEIA
-462 KGLLEEFLDL
+462 RGLLEEFLDL

-482 IMGELKDVFEAVGDV
+482 VMGELKDVFEAVGDV
-497 INALTGNLFEN
+497 LNALTGNLFDN
-508 GKGWNFVHLLTNKVK
+508 GKGWDLVNLVVNQVK
-523 EGFVIISTVI
+523 GNLVAISTI
-533 QLVVKSIEYF
+533 IKLVVKGIEYF
-543 ATSIKDAVFGTE
+543 VRSIKDAILGTE
-555 EAVKKLEDYGSIID
+555 DAIKMLGDFGSIID
-569 KIRDKLAALNK
+569 STKEKLSSLNK
-580 ENEAILSG
+580 ENAAILSG
-588 DEKALENLKNQK
+588 DEKALQNLKNQK

-648 PRSSVKVVDPPKAGN
+648 PRSSVKIVDPPKAG
-663 DKAKKKKKTPKGR
+663 KEQKKKKTPKGR

-707 KFRRQRVEAQNELTG
+707 EFRRQRVEAQNELTG

-789 KSQKEIEYIKLLGQ
+789 KNQKEIEYIKLLGQ

-856 KRALLQKQGK
+856 KRALLQEQGK

-938 ILQQGKDF
+938 VLQQGKDF

-954 NMATALISDFAGKAI
+954 NTATALISDFAGKAI
-969 TSSKE
+969 TSGKE

-983 LERSKMITDTE
+983 LERSKMITETE

-1037 KLIQAQKARAEQ
+1037 KLIQSQKARAEQ
-1049 KAQAQQALM
+1049 RAQAQQALM

-1142 LKYLEQGDR
+1142 LKFLEQGDR

-1164 IKTPSLDDALLSHG
+1164 IKTPALDDVLLSNG
-1178 VVKNIQVP
+1178 IVKNIQVP

-1199 ASKIGEQQDRVMRK
+1199 ATKIGEQQDRVMRK

-1224 YIYTQ
+1224 FIYTQ

-1234 PVAVSRVKKT
+1234 PVAVSRVKKN

>member
-1 MSDKLAVIQTKETL
+1 MSDKLAVIQAEETL
-15 EELDKL
+15 EELGKL
-21 EAGVNDLIQSFTKL
+21 ETGVTKLIESFGKL

-67 YLRTLKDMAT
+67 YMRTLKDMAT

-119 LQEKQNKILS
+119 LQEKQNKVLS
-129 ESQSYYKRFASEV
+129 ESQSHYKRFASEV
-142 LDAKNKVKELA
+142 LDAKNKAKDLA
-153 VQMRFL
+153 AQMQLL
-159 EQDFKEG
+159 EHDFKDG

-171 DYEKQLSKLSKEFT
+171 AYEKELSKLSKEFT
-185 EAKLKAIGLDSALK
+185 EAKLKAVGLDSALK
-199 DIDRSAGDH
+199 KIDKSVGDN

-254 QSYETIQQLNAVNY
+254 QSYETVQKLNAVNY

-292 KYGLEIISLTDSYT
+292 KYGLELISLTDSYT

-316 LEGEKAKEVFEAFA
+316 LEGEKAMEVFEAFA
-330 GAGAKLG
+330 GAGAKMG
-337 LPAQQIE
+337 LPAEQIE
-344 GVYTALEQMV
+344 GIYTALEQMV

-372 PGAMKIFADAMG
+372 PGAMKIFAKAMG
-384 VSTSELDDM
+384 ITESELDDM
-393 LKKGQVVAGD
+393 LKKGQVVSRE
-403 VLPKVAEELKKVY
+403 VLPKVAEELKNMY
-416 GLDTIDK
+416 GLDTLDRIE
-423 IDTLAGAQN
+423 TLAGAQN

-440 FLDTLSTNKDF
+440 FLSTLATNKDF
-451 INAIADVLEIA
+451 IGAIADVLEIA
-462 KGLLEEFLDL
+462 RGLLEEFLDL
-472 AINGGADGVS
+472 AVTGGADGVS
-482 IMGELKDVFEAVGDV
+482 VMGELKDVFEAVGDV
-497 INALTGNLFEN
+497 LNALTGNLFDN
-508 GKGWNFVHLLTNKVK
+508 GKGWDLVNLVVNQVKTNLVA
-523 EGFVIISTVI
+523 ISTVI
-533 QLVVKSIEYF
+533 KLVIKGIEYF
-543 ATSIKDAVFGTE
+543 VRSIKDAIFGTE
-555 EAVKKLEDYGSIID
+555 DAIKMLGDFGSIID
-569 KIRDKLAALNK
+569 STKEKLSSLHK
-580 ENEAILSG
+580 ENTAILSG
-588 DEKALENLKNQK
+588 DEKTLQNLKNQK

-615 YFIHNNFWRETAA
+615 YFIHNNFWRETAT

-648 PRSSVKVVDPPKAGN
+648 PRSSVKVVDPPKAG
-663 DKAKKKKKTPKGR
+663 KEQKKKKTPKGR

-707 KFRRQRVEAQNELTG
+707 EFRRQRVEAQNELTG

-789 KSQKEIEYIKLLGQ
+789 KNQKEIEYIKLLGQ

-856 KRALLQKQGK
+856 KRAILQEQGK

-954 NMATALISDFAGKAI
+954 NTATALISDFAGKAI
-969 TSSKE
+969 SSGKE

-983 LERSKMITDTE
+983 LERSKMITETE

-1128 HGNIKDLGSDKGAR
+1128 HGNIKDLGSNKGAR

-1164 IKTPSLDDALLSHG
+1164 IKTPALDDVLLSNG

-1199 ASKIGEQQDRVMRK
+1199 ATKIGEQQDRVMRK

-1224 YIYTQ
+1224 FIYTQ

-1234 PVAVSRVKKT
+1234 PVAVSRVKKN
-1244 KNIVKIKGNE
+1244 KNIIKIKGNE

>member
-1 MSDKLAVIQTKETL
+1 MSDKLAVIQAEETVKEL
-15 EELDKL
+15 EKL
-21 EAGVNDLIQSFTKL
+21 EKEVSDLIGVFDKL

-119 LQEKQNKILS
+119 LQEKQNKVLS
-129 ESQSYYKRFASEV
+129 ESQSHYKRFASEV
-142 LDAKNKVKELA
+142 LDAKNKAKDLA
-153 VQMRFL
+153 AQMQLL
-159 EQDFKEG
+159 EHDFKDG

-171 DYEKQLSKLSKEFT
+171 AYEKQLSKLSKEFT
-185 EAKLKAIGLDSALK
+185 EAKLKAVGLDSALK
-199 DIDRSAGDH
+199 KIDKSVGDN

-232 AGSIAGGIIMA
+232 AGSIAGGILMA
-243 DGARMLGDIAA
+243 DGARMLGDIAT
-254 QSYETIQQLNAVNY
+254 QSYETVQKLNAVNY

-292 KYGLEIISLTDSYT
+292 KYGLELISLTDSYT

-337 LPAQQIE
+337 LPAEQIE

-472 AINGGADGVS
+472 AITGGTDGVS
-482 IMGELKDVFEAVGDV
+482 VMGELKDVFEAVGDV
-497 INALTGNLFEN
+497 INALTGNLFDN
-508 GKGWNFVHLLTNKVK
+508 GKGWNLVNLVVNQVK
-523 EGFVIISTVI
+523 GNLVAISTI
-533 QLVVKSIEYF
+533 IKLVVKGIEYF
-543 ATSIKDAVFGTE
+543 VKSIKDAIFGTE
-555 EAVKKLEDYGSIID
+555 DAIKMLGDFGSIID
-569 KIRDKLAALNK
+569 TTKEKLSSLNK
-580 ENEAILSG
+580 ENAAILSG
-588 DEKALENLKNQK
+588 DEKALQNLKNQK
-600 KLENELLEARQKGHK
+600 DLENKLIEARKKGQK
-615 YFIHNNFWRETAA
+615 YFVHNNFWRETAA

-639 YIYKDGELV
+639 YTYVDGELV
-648 PRSSVKVVDPPKAGN
+648 PRSSVKVVDPPKIG
-663 DKAKKKKKTPKGR
+663 KEQKKKKTPKGR

-707 KFRRQRVEAQNELTG
+707 EFRRQRVEAQNELTG

-789 KSQKEIEYIKLLGQ
+789 KNQKEIEYIKLLGQ

-856 KRALLQKQGK
+856 KRALLQEQGK

-954 NMATALISDFAGKAI
+954 NTATALISDFAGKAI
-969 TSSKE
+969 TSGKE

-983 LERSKMITDTE
+983 LERSKMITETE

-1037 KLIQAQKARAEQ
+1037 KLIQSQKARAEQ
-1049 KAQAQQALM
+1049 RAQAQQALM

-1164 IKTPSLDDALLSHG
+1164 IKTPALDEVLLSNG
-1178 VVKNIQVP
+1178 IVKNIQVP

-1199 ASKIGEQQDRVMRK
+1199 ATKIGEQQDRVMRK

-1234 PVAVSRVKKT
+1234 PVAVSRVKKN
-1244 KNIVKIKGNE
+1244 KNIIKIKGNE

>member
-1 MSDKLAVIQTKETL
+1 MSDKLAVIQAEETVKEL
-15 EELDKL
+15 EKL
-21 EAGVNDLIQSFTKL
+21 EKEVSDLIGVFDKL

-67 YLRTLKDMAT
+67 YMRTLKDMAT

-87 TNAKLTTEQAR
+87 TNARITTEQVRA
-98 TAKELANQQNAEARA
+98 AKELANQQNAEARA
-113 KKQALS
+113 KKQVLS
-119 LQEKQNKILS
+119 LQEKQKKIMS
-129 ESQSYYKRFASEV
+129 ESIDPYKRFTKQV
-142 LDAKNKVKELA
+142 LDAKNKAKDLA
-153 VQMRFL
+153 ALMQLL
-159 EQDFKEG
+159 EHDFKDG

-171 DYEKQLSKLSKEFT
+171 AYEKELSKLSKEFT
-185 EAKLKAIGLDSALK
+185 EAKLKAVGLDSALK
-199 DIDRSAGDH
+199 KIDKSVGDN

-223 SGFGGMMSR
+223 GGFGGMMSR
-232 AGSIAGGIIMA
+232 AGSIAGGILMA
-243 DGARMLGDIAA
+243 DGARMLGDIAT
-254 QSYETIQQLNAVNY
+254 QSYETVQKLNAVNY

-292 KYGLEIISLTDSYT
+292 KYGLELISLTDSYT

-311 AKNTS
+311 TRNTS
-316 LEGEKAKEVFEAFA
+316 LEGEKAKEIFDAFA
-330 GAGAKLG
+330 GAGAKMG
-337 LPAQQIE
+337 LPTERIQGI
-344 GVYTALEQMV
+344 YTALEQMV

-393 LKKGQVVAGD
+393 LKKGQVVAGE
-403 VLPKVAEELKKVY
+403 VLPKVAEQLKKVY
-416 GLDTIDK
+416 GLDAVDR

-440 FLDTLSTNKDF
+440 FLDTLATNKDF
-451 INAIADVLEIA
+451 INAISDVLEIA

-472 AINGGADGVS
+472 AITGGADGVS

-497 INALTGNLFEN
+497 LNALTGNLFDN
-508 GKGWNFVHLLTNKVK
+508 GKGWDLVNLVVNQVKTNLVA
-523 EGFVIISTVI
+523 ISTVI
-533 QLVVKSIEYF
+533 KLVIKGIEYF
-543 ATSIKDAVFGTE
+543 VKSIKDAIFGTE
-555 EAVKKLEDYGSIID
+555 DAIKMLGDFGSIID
-569 KIRDKLAALNK
+569 STKEKLSSLNK
-580 ENEAILSG
+580 ENTAILSG
-588 DEKALENLKNQK
+588 DEKALKNLENQK
-600 KLENELLEARQKGHK
+600 ELENKLIEARKKGQK
-615 YFIHNNFWRETAA
+615 YFVHNNFWRETAA
-628 NGKFTGKRANE
+628 NGKFTNKRANE
-639 YIYKDGELV
+639 YTYVDGELV
-648 PRSSVKVVDPPKAGN
+648 PRSSVKVVDPPKAG
-663 DKAKKKKKTPKGR
+663 KEQKKKKTPKGR

-707 KFRRQRVEAQNELTG
+707 EFRRQRVEAQNELTG

-757 QREIEAQKSKD
+757 QREIEVQKSKD

-814 NDKNISYKDKQYFLE
+814 NDKSISYKDKQYFLE

-841 REKEKLQLLKEQLEA
+841 REKEKLLLLKQQLEA
-856 KRALLQKQGK
+856 KRALLQEQGK

-895 NKANKMFLRI
+895 NKANKMFLRL

-954 NMATALISDFAGKAI
+954 NTATALISDFAGKAI
-969 TSSKE
+969 TSGKE

-983 LERSKMITDTE
+983 LERSKMITETE

-1037 KLIQAQKARAEQ
+1037 KMIQSQKARAEQ
-1049 KAQAQQALM
+1049 RAQAQQALM

-1067 IAQLGVPAG
+1067 IAQLGVPFG

-1164 IKTPSLDDALLSHG
+1164 IKTPALDDVLLSNG
-1178 VVKNIQVP
+1178 IVKNIQVP

-1199 ASKIGEQQDRVMRK
+1199 ATKIGEQQDRVMRK

>member
-1 MSDKLAVIQTKETL
+1 MSDKLAVIQAEETVKEL
-15 EELDKL
+15 EKL
-21 EAGVNDLIQSFTKL
+21 EKEVSELIGVFDKL

-44 KLNRGTP
+44 KLNKGTP

-87 TNAKLTTEQAR
+87 TNARITTEQVRA
-98 TAKELANQQNAEARA
+98 AKELANQQNAEARA

-119 LQEKQNKILS
+119 LQEKQNKVLS
-129 ESQSYYKRFASEV
+129 ESPSHYKRFAREV
-142 LDAKNKVKELA
+142 LDAKNKAKDLA
-153 VQMRFL
+153 AQMQLL
-159 EQDFKEG
+159 EHDFKDG

-171 DYEKQLSKLSKEFT
+171 AYEKELSKLSKEFT
-185 EAKLKAIGLDSALK
+185 EAKLKAVGLDSALK
-199 DIDRSAGDH
+199 KIDKSVGDN

-232 AGSIAGGIIMA
+232 AGSIAGGILMA
-243 DGARMLGDIAA
+243 DGARMLGDIAT
-254 QSYETIQQLNAVNY
+254 QSYETVQKLNAVNY

-292 KYGLEIISLTDSYT
+292 KYGLELISLTDSYT

-316 LEGEKAKEVFEAFA
+316 LEGEKAMEVFEAFA
-330 GAGAKLG
+330 GAGAKMG
-337 LPAQQIE
+337 LPAEQIK
-344 GVYTALEQMV
+344 GIYTALEQMV

-416 GLDTIDK
+416 GLDAVDR

-440 FLDTLSTNKDF
+440 FLDTLATNKDF
-451 INAIADVLEIA
+451 INAISDVLEIA

-472 AINGGADGVS
+472 AITGGADGVS

-497 INALTGNLFEN
+497 INALTGNLFDN
-508 GKGWNFVHLLTNKVK
+508 GKGWDLVNLVVNQVKTNLVA
-523 EGFVIISTVI
+523 ISTVI
-533 QLVVKSIEYF
+533 KLVIKGIEYF
-543 ATSIKDAVFGTE
+543 VKSIKDAIFGTE
-555 EAVKKLEDYGSIID
+555 DAIKMLGDFGSIID
-569 KIRDKLAALNK
+569 STKEKLSSLNK
-580 ENEAILSG
+580 ENTAILSG

-600 KLENELLEARQKGHK
+600 ELENKLIEARKKGQK
-615 YFIHNNFWRETAA
+615 YFVHNNFWRETAA
-628 NGKFTGKRANE
+628 NGKFTNKRANE
-639 YIYKDGELV
+639 YTYVDGELV
-648 PRSSVKVVDPPKAGN
+648 PRSSVKIVEPPKAGK
-663 DKAKKKKKTPKGR
+663 DQKKKKTPKGR

-693 ARKDLDFEHNKLLE
+693 ARKDLDFEHNELLE

-732 DGQVIKEKDT
+732 DGLVIKEKDT

-789 KSQKEIEYIKLLGQ
+789 KNQKEIEYLKLLGQ

-829 LLEYDTTIAVNK
+829 LLEYDNTIAVNK

-856 KRALLQKQGK
+856 KRALLQEQGK

-969 TSSKE
+969 TSGKE

-1024 EAMVIKEQQMQKE
+1024 EAMVIKEQQMQRE
-1037 KLIQAQKARAEQ
+1037 KTIQSQKARAEQ
-1049 KAQAQQALM
+1049 RAQAQQALM

-1067 IAQLGVPAG
+1067 IAQLGVPFG

-1087 ALQAGLIMSKNPV
+1087 ALQAGLIMSRNPV

-1142 LKYLEQGDR
+1142 LKFLEQGDR

-1164 IKTPSLDDALLSHG
+1164 IKTPALDDVLLSNSII
-1178 VVKNIQVP
+1178 KNIQVP
-1186 MNINTPAI
+1186 MNINTPTI

-1224 YIYTQ
+1224 FIYTQ

>member
-1 MSDKLAVIQTKETL
+1 MSDKLAVIQAEETVKEL
-15 EELDKL
+15 EKL
-21 EAGVNDLIQSFTKL
+21 EKEVSDLIGVFDKL

-67 YLRTLKDMAT
+67 YMRTLKDMAT

-87 TNAKLTTEQAR
+87 TNARITTEQVRA
-98 TAKELANQQNAEARA
+98 AKELANQQNAEARA
-113 KKQALS
+113 KKQVLS
-119 LQEKQNKILS
+119 LQEKQKKIMS
-129 ESQSYYKRFASEV
+129 ESIDPYKRFTKQV
-142 LDAKNKVKELA
+142 LDAKNKAKDLAALMEL
-153 VQMRFL
+153 L
-159 EQDFKEG
+159 EQDFKNG

-171 DYEKQLSKLSKEFT
+171 AYEKQLSKLSKEFT
-185 EAKLKAIGLDSALK
+185 EAKLKAVGLDSALK
-199 DIDRSAGDH
+199 KIDKSVGDN

-254 QSYETIQQLNAVNY
+254 QSYETVQKLNAVNY

-292 KYGLEIISLTDSYT
+292 KYGLELISLTDSYT

-330 GAGAKLG
+330 GAGAKMG
-337 LPAQQIE
+337 LPAEQIE
-344 GVYTALEQMV
+344 GIYTALEQMV

-372 PGAMKIFADAMG
+372 PGAMKIFAKAMG
-384 VSTSELDDM
+384 ITESELDDM
-393 LKKGQVVAGD
+393 LKKGQVVSRE
-403 VLPKVAEELKKVY
+403 VLPKVAEELKNMY
-416 GLDTIDK
+416 GLDTLDRIE
-423 IDTLAGAQN
+423 TLAGAQN

-440 FLDTLSTNKDF
+440 FLSTLATNKDF
-451 INAIADVLEIA
+451 IGAIADVLEIA
-462 KGLLEEFLDL
+462 RGLLEEFLDL
-472 AINGGADGVS
+472 AVTGGADGVS
-482 IMGELKDVFEAVGDV
+482 VMGELKDVFEAVGDV
-497 INALTGNLFEN
+497 LNALTGNLFDN
-508 GKGWNFVHLLTNKVK
+508 GKGWDLVNLVVNQVKTNLVA
-523 EGFVIISTVI
+523 ISTVI
-533 QLVVKSIEYF
+533 KLVIKGIEYF
-543 ATSIKDAVFGTE
+543 VRSIKDAIFGTE
-555 EAVKKLEDYGSIID
+555 DAIKMLGDFGSIID
-569 KIRDKLAALNK
+569 STKEKLSSLHK
-580 ENEAILSG
+580 ENTAILSG
-588 DEKALENLKNQK
+588 DEKTLQNLKNQK

-615 YFIHNNFWRETAA
+615 YFIHNNFWRETAT

-648 PRSSVKVVDPPKAGN
+648 PRSSVKVVDPPKAG
-663 DKAKKKKKTPKGR
+663 KEQKKKKTPKGR

-707 KFRRQRVEAQNELTG
+707 EFRRQRVEAQNELTG

-757 QREIEAQKSKD
+757 QREIESQKSKD

-789 KSQKEIEYIKLLGQ
+789 KNQKEIEYIKLLGQ

-814 NDKNISYKDKQYFLE
+814 TDKSISYKDKQYFLE

-856 KRALLQKQGK
+856 KRALLQEQGK

-969 TSSKE
+969 SSGKE

-1037 KLIQAQKARAEQ
+1037 KLIQSQKARAEQ
-1049 KAQAQQALM
+1049 RAQAQQALM

-1164 IKTPSLDDALLSHG
+1164 IKTPALDDVLLSHG

-1244 KNIVKIKGNE
+1244 KNTIKIKGNE

>member
-119 LQEKQNKILS
+119 LQEKQNKVLS
-129 ESQSYYKRFASEV
+129 ESQSHYKRFAREV
-142 LDAKNKVKELA
+142 LDAKNKAKDLA
-153 VQMRFL
+153 AQMQLL
-159 EQDFKEG
+159 EHDFKNG
-166 KIGVS
+166 KISAS
-171 DYEKQLSKLSKEFT
+171 DYEKTLSKLSKEFT
-185 EAKLKAIGLDSALK
+185 EAKLKAVGLDSALK
-199 DIDRSAGDH
+199 KIDKSVGDN

-254 QSYETIQQLNAVNY
+254 QSYETVQKLNAVNY

-292 KYGLEIISLTDSYT
+292 KYGLELISLTDSYT

-337 LPAQQIE
+337 LPAEQIE

-472 AINGGADGVS
+472 AVTGGADGVS
-482 IMGELKDVFEAVGDV
+482 VMGELKDVFEAVGDV
-497 INALTGNLFEN
+497 INALTGNLFDN
-508 GKGWNFVHLLTNKVK
+508 GKGWDLVNLVVNQVKTNLVA
-523 EGFVIISTVI
+523 ISTVI
-533 QLVVKSIEYF
+533 KLVIKGIEYF
-543 ATSIKDAVFGTE
+543 VKSIKDAIFGTE
-555 EAVKKLEDYGSIID
+555 DAIKMLGDFGSIID
-569 KIRDKLAALNK
+569 STKEKLSSLNK
-580 ENEAILSG
+580 ENAAILSG

-600 KLENELLEARQKGHK
+600 ELENKLIEARKKGQK
-615 YFIHNNFWRETAA
+615 YFVHNNYWRETAA

-648 PRSSVKVVDPPKAGN
+648 PRSSVKIVDPPKAG
-663 DKAKKKKKTPKGR
+663 KEQKKKKTPKGR

-693 ARKDLDFEHNKLLE
+693 ARKDLDFEHNELLE
-707 KFRRQRVEAQNELTG
+707 KFRRLRVEAQNELTG

-757 QREIEAQKSKD
+757 QREIESQKSKD

-789 KSQKEIEYIKLLGQ
+789 KNQKEIEYIKLLGQ

-856 KRALLQKQGK
+856 KRALLQEQGK

-969 TSSKE
+969 SSGKE

-983 LERSKMITDTE
+983 LERSKMITETE

-1037 KLIQAQKARAEQ
+1037 KLIQSQKARAEQ
-1049 KAQAQQALM
+1049 RAQAQQALM

-1142 LKYLEQGDR
+1142 LKFLEQGDR

-1164 IKTPSLDDALLSHG
+1164 IKTPALDEVLLSNG
-1178 VVKNIQVP
+1178 IVKNIQVP
-1186 MNINTPAI
+1186 MNINTPTI

-1199 ASKIGEQQDRVMRK
+1199 ATKIGEQQDRVMRK

-1234 PVAVSRVKKT
+1234 PVAVSRVKKN
-1244 KNIVKIKGNE
+1244 KNTIKIKGNE